1 MSLRHICHPT
11 PPPFMLAVHPHPA
24 DCRMSM
30 FFFRLHNLQRAE
42 ENKRKKRVEQQRQQ
56 QRQRRGAKVFK
67 CVSDSTG
74 HLTLAPSRLF
84 ERTPM
89 SPSDSLDEIALQI
102 PRVRVEYYVNENT
115 FKERLQLYFIKNQ
128 RSSLRIRI
136 ADLFL
141 KLLSCVLYIIRVIL
155 DKNPTFI
162 TCYGCEVA
170 NKTEFIISAKLT
182 EEEFQENP
190 IINWDAILWVNRPT
204 VLWVLQLLLAMV
216 SLTQSLVLTYLGYK
230 GNIWQQ
236 ILSFHFIL
244 ELVTTIPFALT
255 IVHPP
260 LRNLFI
266 PIFLNCWLAKRS
278 LENMFNDLHRAMQKS
293 QSALSQQ
300 LTILSATL
308 LCLVF
313 TSVCGI
319 QHFQR
324 AGHRHLNLFQSTY
337 YVVVTFST
345 VGYGDFVPDIWPS
358 QLYMVIM
365 ICVALIVLPTQFEQ
379 LAFTW
384 MERQKLGGSYSSHRA
399 QSEKHVVVCST
410 TLHADTIMD
419 FLNEFYA
426 HPLLQDFY
434 VVLLSP
440 MELDT
445 TMRMILQVPIWAQ
458 RVIYI
463 QGSCLK
469 DGDLARARM
478 NEAEACFILAARNYA
493 DKTAADEHTILRSW
507 AVKDFA
513 PNVPQYVQIFRPEHK
528 LHVKFAEHV
537 VCEDEFKYALLAN
550 NCTCPG
556 ASTLVTL
563 LLHTSRGQE
572 GQQSPEEWHRLYGKC
587 SGNEIYHIVL
597 GDSRFFGEYE
607 GKSFTYASF
616 HSHRK
621 YGVALVGVR
630 PAELPE
636 FYEDTILLNPGPR
649 HIMKKD
655 DTCYYMSI
663 TKEENSAFV
672 VNQNQTT
679 DTTTAAG
686 GAGSSGASATTHHA
700 HAATANTTTTSTTKQ
715 STTTT
720 TTRTIPT
727 TISTTLTSSTLLS
740 ASASTTT
747 TATATAIALNQST
760 IAAVPSVCV
769 RVPHSPTYDS
779 GAGTPLIERQHLQPL
794 YPYPPPSPSPS
805 PQPYPQ
811 MQQLTCDSDYT
822 TLFVPSDTPTAV
834 IISDSRQNLKDT
846 TVSTTHLPT
855 AAAATTTT
863 TITTTSLVLG
873 GGSGAA
879 GSSGTGGQNQA
890 SSSSSGGGLGVGL
903 NMGTSLSITPAA
915 LTTTG
920 NHLDVPFA
928 NNPNL
933 LSPDV
938 LNQRRGSRR
947 PSILPV
953 PDMFTSSSFSIAGND
968 DGEEG
973 DESDDEIDDE
983 MPWRSPSEK
992 IACLGG
998 HFPQSRTYSLI
1009 MSSSEDSYQ
1018 QRGSALGGAN
1028 CGYCNANAANA
1039 PAAQP
1044 LPASLRRRAMKKSYS
1059 CDSEC
1064 ALPSGQR
1071 LGLDMGLDMSLG
1083 QGLAGGPLALLA
1095 ARRRQLQRCSCC
1107 YSCSRDSCGSSS
1119 TTTATTTTT
1128 TAAAAGQA
1136 HFHSLAQCPF
1146 QAPHPPPPPPPP
1158 PGCGFTSSS
1167 SAETRRLARP
1177 VWAADY
1183 SGIVKGFPPV
1193 SPFIGVSPTLCYLL
1207 KEKKPLC
1214 CLQLAQVCEHCS
1226 YRNAKE
1232 YQWQNKTIILA
1243 ADYASN
1249 GIYNFIIP
1257 LRAHFR
1263 SKTSLNP
1270 IILLLERRPDVA
1282 FLDALSYFP
1291 LVYWM
1296 LGSID
1301 CLDDLLRAGITLAES
1316 VVVVNKELS
1325 NSAEEDSLS
1334 DCNTIVAVQ
1343 NMFKFFPS
1351 IKSITEL
1358 SQSSN
1363 MRFMQFR
1370 AHDKYA
1376 LHLSKMEKREKE
1388 RGSHISYMFRLP
1400 FAAGAVFSASML
1412 DTLLYQAFVKDYV
1425 ITFVR
1430 LLLGIDQAPG
1440 SGFLT
1445 SMRITKD
1452 DMWIR
1457 TYGRLYQKLCSTT
1470 CEIPIGIYRTQDTS
1484 NADTSHVSNSPVERW
1499 GPFSAFSRHCVRLR
1513 PSYDEETGTPDSTK
1527 DSSEMLRGVTYRPP
1541 TAGSGGSGIGGG
1553 AGGGGGG
1560 RPRQKSV
1567 NCLGGCSERKGS
1579 SYSINLA
1586 DEARDN
1592 HAQQIERAEIAN
1604 LVRSRM
1610 ESLNLPTIDYDDVSE
1625 KRNHLS
1631 YVIINPS
1638 CDLKL
1643 EEGDLIYLVRPSP
1656 FSAQKTF
1663 ERHNSRRKSNI
1674 SFCSNINLGA
1684 TCGPQMPN
1692 MSNTAVGAGSRRGS
1706 GIAGLNPMQMQS
1718 VQTLAGPTVV
1728 GSQRGR
1734 SNSLRI
1740 DNDILLRRS
1749 SSLRQG
1755 LPSVG
1760 VSHGRRKS
1768 SLEEIGISHFTTLM
1782 QATNHSNPIKISLN
1796 GSIGMENQISLQ
1808 VTPPEEPTP
1817 MLGVPCVLGGGGVGG
1832 INPSALGGSSGG
1844 GGGGGGG
1851 SGGGGGGGGGGS
1863 SGGMLGAG
1871 SSLAINTADL
1881 GPGPSTS
1888 SGASLQAQ
1896 DSLPQ
1901 SSQAPSPQHL
1911 QGTIV

>member
-1 MSLRHICHPT
+1 MS
-11 PPPFMLAVHPHPA
+11 
-24 DCRMSM
+24 
-30 FFFRLHNLQRAE
+30 HNLQVSYTALGMSDDNQTSSYSMASPGSNHRLQRNVNFHE
-42 ENKRKKRVEQQRQQ
+42 ELNDLAGYPPQQMPPPPTTAVRRFSKSIF
-56 QRQRRGAKVFK
+56 QRPRSMSVW
-67 CVSDSTG
+67 SDI
-74 HLTLAPSRLF
+74 SRSSM
-84 ERTPM
+84 R
-89 SPSDSLDEIALQI
+89 LDE
-102 PRVRVEYYVNENT
+102 RVRVEYYVNENT

-162 TCYGCEVA
+162 TCYGCEVG

-182 EEEFQENP
+182 EEEFQESP

-204 VLWVLQLLLAMV
+204 VLWILQLLLAMV

-463 QGSCLK
+463 QVGFSNHFSHVGVVKSERQPLFFCLKGSCLK

-672 VNQNQTT
+672 VNQNQTS
-679 DTTTAAG
+679 DPAAAAKDGVG
-686 GAGSSGASATTHHA
+686 GGGGGGGGGGPSSSASTHQA
-700 HAATANTTTTSTTKQ
+700 AATAV
-715 STTTT
+715 
-720 TTRTIPT
+720 PT
-727 TISTTLTSSTLLS
+727 TISTTIQPTTTTTTTISTTFTSSTLLS
-740 ASASTTT
+740 ASTT
-747 TATATAIALNQST
+747 TATINATS
-760 IAAVPSVCV
+760 AAAAAPPPPSVPSVCV
-769 RVPHSPTYDS
+769 RVPHSPSYEGGGGS
-779 GAGTPLIERQHLQPL
+779 GHTAHLQP
-794 YPYPPPSPSPS
+794 YPYPQSQSQSHPS
-805 PQPYPQ
+805 
-811 MQQLTCDSDYT
+811 MQTPDSGEFAS
-822 TLFVPSDTPTAV
+822 LFVPSDNPTAV

-846 TVSTTHLPT
+846 TVTQT
-855 AAAATTTT
+855 AATT
-863 TITTTSLVLG
+863 TITTTTLPPPPLQSMG
-873 GGSGAA
+873 GASGSGGMGM
-879 GSSGTGGQNQA
+879 GST
-890 SSSSSGGGLGVGL
+890 L
-903 NMGTSLSITPAA
+903 NLGTSLSITPAT

-938 LNQRRGSRR
+938 LNQRRGNRR

-1018 QRGSALGGAN
+1018 RS
-1028 CGYCNANAANA
+1028 CSFCNATATAATV
-1039 PAAQP
+1039 AAAAGEDDDDP
-1044 LPASLRRRAMKKSYS
+1044 GASTDLPTALPSEEYLPQLRRRVMKKSFS

-1064 ALPSGQR
+1064 RSVPGMGLGMGMGAG
-1071 LGLDMGLDMSLG
+1071 LGLGLG
-1083 QGLAGGPLALLA
+1083 GGALARSA
-1095 ARRRQLQRCSCC
+1095 AAHRRQLERCCSCTC
-1107 YSCSRDSCGSSS
+1107 S
-1119 TTTATTTTT
+1119 TTSATTTT
-1128 TAAAAGQA
+1128 TAAAAAAAAGGA
-1136 HFHSLAQCPF
+1136 EA
-1146 QAPHPPPPPPPP
+1146 A
-1158 PGCGFTSSS
+1158 FTSSS
-1167 SAETRRLARP
+1167 SVQTRRPRHL
-1177 VWAADY
+1177 VWASDIT
-1183 SGIVKGFPPV
+1183 GIVKGFPPV

-1527 DSSEMLRGVTYRPP
+1527 DSTEMLRGVTYRPP
-1541 TAGSGGSGIGGG
+1541 ASATGG
-1553 AGGGGGG
+1553 ASSFRPQTQ
-1560 RPRQKSV
+1560 RPRSV

-1674 SFCSNINLGA
+1674 SFCSNMNLG
-1684 TCGPQMPN
+1684 GQMPQMPQMN
-1692 MSNTAVGAGSRRGS
+1692 MNMANTAVGAGSRRGS

-1718 VQTLAGPTVV
+1718 VQTLAGYGSSSQRCSPPMQQIKSNSLSLPDSPTVV
-1728 GSQRGR
+1728 GNQRGR

-1817 MLGVPCVLGGGGVGG
+1817 MLGVPCVV
-1832 INPSALGGSSGG
+1832 GG
-1844 GGGGGGG
+1844 GGGGGINP
-1851 SGGGGGGGGGGS
+1851 SGAGS
-1863 SGGMLGAG
+1863 STGGLLGAG

-1888 SGASLQAQ
+1888 SGASGSLQAQ
-1896 DSLPQ
+1896 DSLG
-1901 SSQAPSPQHL
+1901 QAPSQVSSPQHL

>member
-1 MSLRHICHPT
+1 MDHLLCNMAGNSRNSSYNCL
-11 PPPFMLAVHPHPA
+11 
-24 DCRMSM
+24 S
-30 FFFRLHNLQRAE
+30 
-42 ENKRKKRVEQQRQQ
+42 
-56 QRQRRGAKVFK
+56 
-67 CVSDSTG
+67 SWDSYD
-74 HLTLAPSRLF
+74 R
-84 ERTPM
+84 
-89 SPSDSLDEIALQI
+89 I

-162 TCYGCEVA
+162 TCYGCEVG

-636 FYEDTILLNPGPR
+636 FYEETILLNPGPR

-672 VNQNQTT
+672 VNQNQTS
-679 DTTTAAG
+679 DPTAAAKEGGGTGGGG
-686 GAGSSGASATTHHA
+686 GASSSASHHPT
-700 HAATANTTTTSTTKQ
+700 AATANPTTTI
-715 STTTT
+715 TTTVQAT
-720 TTRTIPT
+720 TT
-727 TISTTLTSSTLLS
+727 TISTTFTSSTLLS
-740 ASASTTT
+740 ASTT
-747 TATATAIALNQST
+747 TATINATST
-760 IAAVPSVCV
+760 AAAAPPPVPSVCV
-769 RVPHSPTYDS
+769 RVPHSPSYDS
-779 GAGTPLIERQHLQPL
+779 GGGTTGTTHLQP
-794 YPYPPPSPSPS
+794 YPYPQSY
-805 PQPYPQ
+805 PQPHPP
-811 MQQLTCDSDYT
+811 MQTPDSGEFAS
-822 TLFVPSDTPTAV
+822 LFVPSENPTAV

-846 TVSTTHLPT
+846 TVTQT
-855 AAAATTTT
+855 AA
-863 TITTTSLVLG
+863 TITTTTLPPPPQTMGSPSMA
-873 GGSGAA
+873 GGSG
-879 GSSGTGGQNQA
+879 GCG
-890 SSSSSGGGLGVGL
+890 GGGLGLGSAHS
-903 NMGTSLSITPAA
+903 MGTSLSITPAT

-992 IACLGG
+992 IA
-998 HFPQSRTYSLI
+998 
-1009 MSSSEDSYQ
+1009 
-1018 QRGSALGGAN
+1018 
-1028 CGYCNANAANA
+1028 
-1039 PAAQP
+1039 
-1044 LPASLRRRAMKKSYS
+1044 
-1059 CDSEC
+1059 
-1064 ALPSGQR
+1064 
-1071 LGLDMGLDMSLG
+1071 
-1083 QGLAGGPLALLA
+1083 
-1095 ARRRQLQRCSCC
+1095 
-1107 YSCSRDSCGSSS
+1107 
-1119 TTTATTTTT
+1119 
-1128 TAAAAGQA
+1128 
-1136 HFHSLAQCPF
+1136 
-1146 QAPHPPPPPPPP
+1146 
-1158 PGCGFTSSS
+1158 
-1167 SAETRRLARP
+1167 
-1177 VWAADY
+1177 
-1183 SGIVKGFPPV
+1183 IVKGFPPV

-1527 DSSEMLRGVTYRPP
+1527 DSTEMLRGVTYRPP
-1541 TAGSGGSGIGGG
+1541 GSATGG
-1553 AGGGGGG
+1553 ASSF
-1560 RPRQKSV
+1560 RPQPQRQRSV

-1684 TCGPQMPN
+1684 TCGPQMPQMN
-1692 MSNTAVGAGSRRGS
+1692 MNMANTAVGAGSRRGS

-1718 VQTLAGPTVV
+1718 VQTLAGYGSSSQRCSPPMQQIKSNSLSLPDSPTVV
-1728 GSQRGR
+1728 GNQRGR

-1817 MLGVPCVLGGGGVGG
+1817 MLGVPCVLGGGGGGG
-1832 INPSALGGSSGG
+1832 INPSGAGSST
-1844 GGGGGGG
+1844 
-1851 SGGGGGGGGGGS
+1851 
-1863 SGGMLGAG
+1863 GGMLGGG

-1888 SGASLQAQ
+1888 SGASGSLQAQ
-1896 DSLPQ
+1896 DSLGQQ
-1901 SSQAPSPQHL
+1901 SSQVSSPQHL

>member
-1 MSLRHICHPT
+1 MIAPRY
-11 PPPFMLAVHPHPA
+11 
-24 DCRMSM
+24 R
-30 FFFRLHNLQRAE
+30 FRDLLLGDFSFNDDGE
-42 ENKRKKRVEQQRQQ
+42 
-56 QRQRRGAKVFK
+56 
-67 CVSDSTG
+67 
-74 HLTLAPSRLF
+74 
-84 ERTPM
+84 
-89 SPSDSLDEIALQI
+89 
-102 PRVRVEYYVNENT
+102 RVRVEYYVNENT

-136 ADLFL
+136 ADLFF
-141 KLLSCVLYIIRVIL
+141 KLLACVLYILRVIT
-155 DKNPTFI
+155 DTNPTFA
-162 TCYGCEVA
+162 TCYGCSVS
-170 NKTEFIISAKLT
+170 NKTEFLVSAQLT

-190 IINWDAILWVNRPT
+190 IINWEAILWVNRPT
-204 VLWVLQLLLAMV
+204 VLWAAQLILALV
-216 SLTQSLVLTYLGYK
+216 SLTEAVLLTYLGYK

-244 ELVTTIPFALT
+244 ELITTIPFALT
-255 IVHPP
+255 ILWSP

-426 HPLLQDFY
+426 HPLLQDYY

-513 PNVPQYVQIFRPEHK
+513 PSVPQYVQIFRPEHK

-672 VNQNQTT
+672 VNQNQNQNL
-679 DTTTAAG
+679 DTQ
-686 GAGSSGASATTHHA
+686 ATTKDG
-700 HAATANTTTTSTTKQ
+700 ATDN
-715 STTTT
+715 
-720 TTRTIPT
+720 
-727 TISTTLTSSTLLS
+727 LTS
-740 ASASTTT
+740 
-747 TATATAIALNQST
+747 
-760 IAAVPSVCV
+760 
-769 RVPHSPTYDS
+769 
-779 GAGTPLIERQHLQPL
+779 
-794 YPYPPPSPSPS
+794 
-805 PQPYPQ
+805 
-811 MQQLTCDSDYT
+811 
-822 TLFVPSDTPTAV
+822 V
-834 IISDSRQNLKDT
+834 IISDSKQNLKDT
-846 TVSTTHLPT
+846 TVTSMNATQTPS
-855 AAAATTTT
+855 ATTTT
-863 TITTTSLVLG
+863 TVTTTIPPMLG
-873 GGSGAA
+873 GNGLGYSG
-879 GSSGTGGQNQA
+879 G
-890 SSSSSGGGLGVGL
+890 SSSGGGGGGGGVGL
-903 NMGTSLSITPAA
+903 SVATAT
-915 LTTTG
+915 LTTS
-920 NHLDVPFA
+920 NHLDVPQA
-928 NNPNL
+928 GNPNL

-953 PDMFTSSSFSIAGND
+953 PDMFTSSSFSISGND

-973 DESDDEIDDE
+973 DESEDEIDDDV
-983 MPWRSPSEK
+983 PWRSPSEK
-992 IACLGG
+992 IA
-998 HFPQSRTYSLI
+998 
-1009 MSSSEDSYQ
+1009 
-1018 QRGSALGGAN
+1018 
-1028 CGYCNANAANA
+1028 
-1039 PAAQP
+1039 
-1044 LPASLRRRAMKKSYS
+1044 
-1059 CDSEC
+1059 
-1064 ALPSGQR
+1064 
-1071 LGLDMGLDMSLG
+1071 
-1083 QGLAGGPLALLA
+1083 
-1095 ARRRQLQRCSCC
+1095 
-1107 YSCSRDSCGSSS
+1107 
-1119 TTTATTTTT
+1119 
-1128 TAAAAGQA
+1128 
-1136 HFHSLAQCPF
+1136 
-1146 QAPHPPPPPPPP
+1146 
-1158 PGCGFTSSS
+1158 
-1167 SAETRRLARP
+1167 
-1177 VWAADY
+1177 
-1183 SGIVKGFPPV
+1183 IVKGFPPV

-1325 NSAEEDSLS
+1325 NSAEEDSLA

-1343 NMFKFFPS
+1343 TMFKFFPS

-1484 NADTSHVSNSPVERW
+1484 NTEASHVSNSPVEKW
-1499 GPFSAFSRHCVRLR
+1499 GPFSAFGKHCVRLR
-1513 PSYDEETGTPDSTK
+1513 P
-1527 DSSEMLRGVTYRPP
+1527 
-1541 TAGSGGSGIGGG
+1541 
-1553 AGGGGGG
+1553 
-1560 RPRQKSV
+1560 
-1567 NCLGGCSERKGS
+1567 

-1586 DEARDN
+1586 DEARNN

-1643 EEGDLIYLVRPSP
+1643 EEGDVIYLVRPSP

-1684 TCGPQMPN
+1684 ACGPTV
-1692 MSNTAVGAGSRRGS
+1692 SAAAGAGSRRGS

-1728 GSQRGR
+1728 GTQRGR

-1782 QATNHSNPIKISLN
+1782 QATNHTNPIKIALN
-1796 GSIGMENQISLQ
+1796 GSIGLESTPNSLYFQYQ

-1817 MLGVPCVLGGGGVGG
+1817 ILGVPCIVAGGPGGG
-1832 INPSALGGSSGG
+1832 INPSALGGATLCG
-1844 GGGGGGG
+1844 
-1851 SGGGGGGGGGGS
+1851 
-1863 SGGMLGAG
+1863 G

-1881 GPGPSTS
+1881 GASPTS
-1888 SGASLQAQ
+1888 SNNNSPLQVPQQ
-1896 DSLPQ
+1896 DSQQ
-1901 SSQAPSPQHL
+1901 SGPMQSPQHL

>member
-1 MSLRHICHPT
+1 MYIIAVCVCICVSTFSCAMPISI
-11 PPPFMLAVHPHPA
+11 FGK
-24 DCRMSM
+24 
-30 FFFRLHNLQRAE
+30 RLTAAHQRVNATKKTTTKVAEWFVVRAE
-42 ENKRKKRVEQQRQQ
+42 ESKRKKRVERQRQQ
-56 QRQRRGAKVFK
+56 QRQRRGAKVFR

-84 ERTPM
+84 EKTPM

-136 ADLFL
+136 ADLFF
-141 KLLSCVLYIIRVIL
+141 KLLACVLYILRVIT
-155 DKNPTFI
+155 DTNPTFA
-162 TCYGCEVA
+162 TCYGCSVS
-170 NKTEFIISAKLT
+170 NKTEFLVSAQLT

-190 IINWDAILWVNRPT
+190 IINWEAILWVNRPT
-204 VLWVLQLLLAMV
+204 ILWAAQLILALV
-216 SLTQSLVLTYLGYK
+216 SLTEAVLLTYLGYK

-244 ELVTTIPFALT
+244 ELITTIPFALT
-255 IVHPP
+255 ILWSP

-426 HPLLQDFY
+426 HPLLQDYY

-513 PNVPQYVQIFRPEHK
+513 PSVPQYVQIFRPEHK

-672 VNQNQTT
+672 VNQNQNQNLDTQATT
-679 DTTTAAG
+679 KDGVSTTTINNNN
-686 GAGSSGASATTHHA
+686 TTITTNSINVHMNV
-700 HAATANTTTTSTTKQ
+700 TTTTTST
-715 STTTT
+715 
-720 TTRTIPT
+720 PAT
-727 TISTTLTSSTLLS
+727 TISTTTTSTSLNR
-740 ASASTTT
+740 
-747 TATATAIALNQST
+747 TAP
-760 IAAVPSVCV
+760 VPSVCV
-769 RVPHSPTYDS
+769 RVPHSPSLDS
-779 GAGTPLIERQHLQPL
+779 GRGGVFGGGTPTMTER
-794 YPYPPPSPSPS
+794 YPPTYS
-805 PQPYPQ
+805 
-811 MQQLTCDSDYT
+811 DSDLT
-822 TLFVPSDTPTAV
+822 TLFVPTDNLTSV
-834 IISDSRQNLKDT
+834 IISDSKQNLKDT
-846 TVSTTHLPT
+846 TVTSMNATQTPS
-855 AAAATTTT
+855 ATTTT
-863 TITTTSLVLG
+863 TVTTTIPPMLGG
-873 GGSGAA
+873 GGSG
-879 GSSGTGGQNQA
+879 GNGLGYSGG
-890 SSSSSGGGLGVGL
+890 SSSGGGGGGL
-903 NMGTSLSITPAA
+903 SVATAT
-915 LTTTG
+915 LTTS
-920 NHLDVPFA
+920 NHLDVPQA
-928 NNPNL
+928 GNPNL

-953 PDMFTSSSFSIAGND
+953 PDMFTSSSFSISGND

-973 DESDDEIDDE
+973 DESEDEIDDDV
-983 MPWRSPSEK
+983 PWRSPSEK
-992 IACLGG
+992 IAALSG

-1009 MSSSEDSYQ
+1009 MSSSEDSNNQ
-1018 QRGSALGGAN
+1018 CCCTS
-1028 CGYCNANAANA
+1028 
-1039 PAAQP
+1039 QP
-1044 LPASLRRRAMKKSYS
+1044 HLQSESRYRMLAKSFS
-1059 CDSEC
+1059 CDSDC
-1064 ALPSGQR
+1064 RRVLPCNFVRRNRALAQVVDAAADAG
-1071 LGLDMGLDMSLG
+1071 DTYCSL
-1083 QGLAGGPLALLA
+1083 
-1095 ARRRQLQRCSCC
+1095 CS
-1107 YSCSRDSCGSSS
+1107 
-1119 TTTATTTTT
+1119 TNTWIPATTATTTTFST
-1128 TAAAAGQA
+1128 TGTQRTAA
-1136 HFHSLAQCPF
+1136 
-1146 QAPHPPPPPPPP
+1146 
-1158 PGCGFTSSS
+1158 TSSS
-1167 SAETRRLARP
+1167 STSGCCGGGSGGKAARP
-1177 VWAADY
+1177 IWAMDY
-1183 SGIVKGFPPV
+1183 LRIVKGFPPV

-1325 NSAEEDSLS
+1325 NSAEEDSLA

-1343 NMFKFFPS
+1343 TMFKFFPS

-1484 NADTSHVSNSPVERW
+1484 NTEASH
-1499 GPFSAFSRHCVRLR
+1499 
-1513 PSYDEETGTPDSTK
+1513 
-1527 DSSEMLRGVTYRPP
+1527 
-1541 TAGSGGSGIGGG
+1541 
-1553 AGGGGGG
+1553 
-1560 RPRQKSV
+1560 
-1567 NCLGGCSERKGS
+1567 
-1579 SYSINLA
+1579 YSINLA
-1586 DEARDN
+1586 DEARNN

-1643 EEGDLIYLVRPSP
+1643 EEGDVIYLVRPSP

-1684 TCGPQMPN
+1684 ACGPTV
-1692 MSNTAVGAGSRRGS
+1692 SAAAGAGSRRGS

-1718 VQTLAGPTVV
+1718 VQTLAGYGSPRCSPPIQQIKSNSLSLPDSPTVV
-1728 GSQRGR
+1728 GTQRGR

-1782 QATNHSNPIKISLN
+1782 QATNHTNPIKIALN
-1796 GSIGMENQISLQ
+1796 GSIGLESTPNSLYFQYQ

-1817 MLGVPCVLGGGGVGG
+1817 ILGVPCIVAGGPGGG
-1832 INPSALGGSSGG
+1832 INPSALGGATLCG
-1844 GGGGGGG
+1844 
-1851 SGGGGGGGGGGS
+1851 
-1863 SGGMLGAG
+1863 G

-1881 GPGPSTS
+1881 GASPTS
-1888 SGASLQAQ
+1888 SNNNSPLQVPQQ
-1896 DSLPQ
+1896 DSQQ
-1901 SSQAPSPQHL
+1901 SGPMQSPQHL

>member
-1 MSLRHICHPT
+1 MEDTIIEVVDRDSFQQARMTL
-11 PPPFMLAVHPHPA
+11 PP
-24 DCRMSM
+24 RYR
-30 FFFRLHNLQRAE
+30 FRDLLLGDFAFNDDGE
-42 ENKRKKRVEQQRQQ
+42 
-56 QRQRRGAKVFK
+56 
-67 CVSDSTG
+67 
-74 HLTLAPSRLF
+74 
-84 ERTPM
+84 
-89 SPSDSLDEIALQI
+89 
-102 PRVRVEYYVNENT
+102 RVRVEYYVNENT

-136 ADLFL
+136 ANLFF
-141 KLLSCVLYIIRVIL
+141 KLLTCVLYIFRVVTDL
-155 DKNPTFI
+155 NPTYA
-162 TCYGCEVA
+162 TCYGCKVG
-170 NKTEFIISAKLT
+170 NKSEFILSAGRT
-182 EEEFQENP
+182 EEAFQENP
-190 IINWDAILWVNRPT
+190 IINWDAILWVNRPNELWAVQL
-204 VLWVLQLLLAMV
+204 VLALI
-216 SLTQSLVLTYLGYK
+216 SLTEALLMAYLGYK

-244 ELVTTIPFALT
+244 ELVTTIPFAVT
-255 IVHPP
+255 IVWPP
-260 LRNLFI
+260 FRNLFI
-266 PIFLNCWLAKRS
+266 PVFLNCWLAKRS

-358 QLYMVIM
+358 QLFMVIM

-426 HPLLQDFY
+426 HPLLQDYY

-478 NEAEACFILAARNYA
+478 AEAEACFILAARSYA
-493 DKTAADEHTILRSW
+493 DKTAADEHAILRSW

-513 PNVPQYVQIFRPEHK
+513 PNIPQYVQIFRPENK

-572 GQQSPEEWHRLYGKC
+572 GQQSAEEWHRLYGKC

-672 VNQNQTT
+672 VNQNQ
-679 DTTTAAG
+679 
-686 GAGSSGASATTHHA
+686 
-700 HAATANTTTTSTTKQ
+700 
-715 STTTT
+715 
-720 TTRTIPT
+720 
-727 TISTTLTSSTLLS
+727 
-740 ASASTTT
+740 
-747 TATATAIALNQST
+747 NQSPDQPPKEVTSNNNNNISNNNNHNINNNT
-760 IAAVPSVCV
+760 IGGGPTVPPMAPVPSVCV
-769 RVPHSPTYDS
+769 RVPHSPSLNSANSDS
-779 GAGTPLIERQHLQPL
+779 PG
-794 YPYPPPSPSPS
+794 SPRSYCKPTT
-805 PQPYPQ
+805 
-811 MQQLTCDSDYT
+811 LVIDSDIT
-822 TLFVPSDTPTAV
+822 TLAVPATYTESLATSGGTNPAATALTSA
-834 IISDSRQNLKDT
+834 ITISDSKPNLKE
-846 TVSTTHLPT
+846 T
-855 AAAATTTT
+855 AASVTLAAHTTTATATTTT
-863 TITTTSLVLG
+863 TTTQSSLG
-873 GGSGAA
+873 PPAI
-879 GSSGTGGQNQA
+879 SSA
-890 SSSSSGGGLGVGL
+890 
-903 NMGTSLSITPAA
+903 
-915 LTTTG
+915 
-920 NHLDVPFA
+920 NHLEIPSG

-933 LSPDV
+933 LSPDI

-953 PDMFTSSSFSIAGND
+953 PDMFTSSSFSISGED
-968 DGEEG
+968 GIDGE
-973 DESDDEIDDE
+973 DNESDDEIDDDV
-983 MPWRSPSEK
+983 PWRSPSEK
-992 IACLGG
+992 IA
-998 HFPQSRTYSLI
+998 
-1009 MSSSEDSYQ
+1009 
-1018 QRGSALGGAN
+1018 
-1028 CGYCNANAANA
+1028 
-1039 PAAQP
+1039 
-1044 LPASLRRRAMKKSYS
+1044 
-1059 CDSEC
+1059 
-1064 ALPSGQR
+1064 
-1071 LGLDMGLDMSLG
+1071 
-1083 QGLAGGPLALLA
+1083 
-1095 ARRRQLQRCSCC
+1095 
-1107 YSCSRDSCGSSS
+1107 
-1119 TTTATTTTT
+1119 
-1128 TAAAAGQA
+1128 
-1136 HFHSLAQCPF
+1136 
-1146 QAPHPPPPPPPP
+1146 
-1158 PGCGFTSSS
+1158 
-1167 SAETRRLARP
+1167 
-1177 VWAADY
+1177 
-1183 SGIVKGFPPV
+1183 IVKGFPPV
-1193 SPFIGVSPTLCYLL
+1193 SPFIGVSPTLCFLL

-1270 IILLLERRPDVA
+1270 IILLLERRPDIA
-1282 FLDALSYFP
+1282 FLDAISYFP

-1301 CLDDLLRAGITLAES
+1301 CLDDLLRAGITLAEN

-1325 NSAEEDSLS
+1325 NSAEEDTLA

-1343 NMFKFFPS
+1343 TMFKFFPS
-1351 IKSITEL
+1351 IRSITEL

-1400 FAAGAVFSASML
+1400 FAAGNVFSASML

-1445 SMRITKD
+1445 SMKITKD

-1484 NADTSHVSNSPVERW
+1484 SADASHVSNSPVAEKWR
-1499 GPFSAFSRHCVRLR
+1499 PFGSFGIKHCVRLR
-1513 PSYDEETGTPDSTK
+1513 PSY
-1527 DSSEMLRGVTYRPP
+1527 
-1541 TAGSGGSGIGGG
+1541 
-1553 AGGGGGG
+1553 
-1560 RPRQKSV
+1560 
-1567 NCLGGCSERKGS
+1567 
-1579 SYSINLA
+1579 SINMA

-1592 HAQQIERAEIAN
+1592 HVQQIERAEIAN

-1610 ESLNLPTIDYDDVSE
+1610 ESLNLPSIDYDDVSE

-1643 EEGDLIYLVRPSP
+1643 EEGDIIYLVRPSP

-1674 SFCSNINLGA
+1674 SFCSNINLA
-1684 TCGPQMPN
+1684 
-1692 MSNTAVGAGSRRGS
+1692 AAAAGSRRGS
-1706 GIAGLNPMQMQS
+1706 GIGLNTIGGPQPMSGYVTPRPPPLVTTKSNSLSLPDSPNAMGQM
-1718 VQTLAGPTVV
+1718 
-1728 GSQRGR
+1728 RGR

-1740 DNDILLRRS
+1740 DSDILLRRS
-1749 SSLRQG
+1749 NSLRQG
-1755 LPSVG
+1755 LPNIG
-1760 VSHGRRKS
+1760 AAGRRKS
-1768 SLEEIGISHFTTLM
+1768 SLEEIGISHFATLM
-1782 QATNHSNPIKISLN
+1782 QATNHTNPIKIALN
-1796 GSIGMENQISLQ
+1796 GSIGLE
-1808 VTPPEEPTP
+1808 VTPPEEPLP
-1817 MLGVPCVLGGGGVGG
+1817 IIGVPCMSGG
-1832 INPSALGGSSGG
+1832 INPSTLGGPGSVLGGSTL
-1844 GGGGGGG
+1844 GG
-1851 SGGGGGGGGGGS
+1851 STLGGS
-1863 SGGMLGAG
+1863 TLGLSNTMDSNNSASTPNIQMQNE
-1871 SSLAINTADL
+1871 SS
-1881 GPGPSTS
+1881 S
-1888 SGASLQAQ
+1888 SA
-1896 DSLPQ
+1896 
-1901 SSQAPSPQHL
+1901 SSQQQQQQQQPQHL
-1911 QGTIV
+1911 HGTIV

>member
-1 MSLRHICHPT
+1 MELSGGGESVEGPSSRGSTKVNFPPEVELERRPTVSAVATAAYHRSRGRSMSAWSDISRSSIR
-11 PPPFMLAVHPHPA
+11 F
-24 DCRMSM
+24 
-30 FFFRLHNLQRAE
+30 E
-42 ENKRKKRVEQQRQQ
+42 E
-56 QRQRRGAKVFK
+56 
-67 CVSDSTG
+67 
-74 HLTLAPSRLF
+74 
-84 ERTPM
+84 
-89 SPSDSLDEIALQI
+89 
-102 PRVRVEYYVNENT
+102 RVRVEYYVNENT

-136 ADLFL
+136 ANLFF
-141 KLLSCVLYIIRVIL
+141 KLLTCVLYICRVCA
-155 DKNPTFI
+155 DGDPI
-162 TCYGCEVA
+162 TASCYGCRPG
-170 NKTEFIISAKLT
+170 NKTEFEYSANLT
-182 EEEFQENP
+182 EEEFQEHP
-190 IINWDAILWVNRPT
+190 IINWDGIIWVNRPLY
-204 VLWVLQLLLAMV
+204 LWVVQVILAMISFTEAILLA
-216 SLTQSLVLTYLGYK
+216 YLGYK

-236 ILSFHFIL
+236 VLSFHFIL
-244 ELVTTIPFALT
+244 EMVNTIPFALT
-255 IVHPP
+255 LPFPP

-266 PIFLNCWLAKRS
+266 PVFLNCWLAKRS

-300 LTILSATL
+300 LMILCVTL

-324 AGHRHLNLFQSTY
+324 AGHRHLNLFQATY
-337 YVVVTFST
+337 FVVVTFST

-358 QLYMVIM
+358 QLFMVIM
-365 ICVALIVLPTQFEQ
+365 IGVALVVLPTQFEQ

-426 HPLLQDFY
+426 HPLLQDYY

-469 DGDLARARM
+469 DTDLIRARM

-513 PNVPQYVQIFRPEHK
+513 PAVPQYVQIFRPENK
-528 LHVKFAEHV
+528 LHVKFAEFV

-636 FYEDTILLNPGPR
+636 FYEETILLNPGPR
-649 HIMKKD
+649 HIMKNS

-672 VNQNQTT
+672 VADKQSEQKPTIPKDQTACSLLSNEKKPG
-679 DTTTAAG
+679 DAEEVSDQQKKPD
-686 GAGSSGASATTHHA
+686 GSSVAQYDLPQVILQAPASSTPKASPSRINQANTVSSANFTVTGSKYGEGTSAGDSRTCSKDSPGTDSATDSH
-700 HAATANTTTTSTTKQ
+700 
-715 STTTT
+715 
-720 TTRTIPT
+720 
-727 TISTTLTSSTLLS
+727 LL
-740 ASASTTT
+740 
-747 TATATAIALNQST
+747 
-760 IAAVPSVCV
+760 
-769 RVPHSPTYDS
+769 
-779 GAGTPLIERQHLQPL
+779 
-794 YPYPPPSPSPS
+794 
-805 PQPYPQ
+805 
-811 MQQLTCDSDYT
+811 
-822 TLFVPSDTPTAV
+822 
-834 IISDSRQNLKDT
+834 
-846 TVSTTHLPT
+846 LPK
-855 AAAATTTT
+855 
-863 TITTTSLVLG
+863 
-873 GGSGAA
+873 
-879 GSSGTGGQNQA
+879 
-890 SSSSSGGGLGVGL
+890 
-903 NMGTSLSITPAA
+903 P
-915 LTTTG
+915 
-920 NHLDVPFA
+920 D
-928 NNPNL
+928 NNF
-933 LSPDV
+933 LSPDA
-938 LNQRRGSRR
+938 LNYRRGSRR

-953 PDMFTSSSFSIAGND
+953 PDMVTSNLNIASDNQD
-968 DGEEG
+968 EEVEA
-973 DESDDEIDDE
+973 DESEDELEDDV
-983 MPWRSPSEK
+983 PWRSPSEK
-992 IACLGG
+992 IA
-998 HFPQSRTYSLI
+998 
-1009 MSSSEDSYQ
+1009 
-1018 QRGSALGGAN
+1018 
-1028 CGYCNANAANA
+1028 
-1039 PAAQP
+1039 
-1044 LPASLRRRAMKKSYS
+1044 
-1059 CDSEC
+1059 
-1064 ALPSGQR
+1064 
-1071 LGLDMGLDMSLG
+1071 
-1083 QGLAGGPLALLA
+1083 
-1095 ARRRQLQRCSCC
+1095 
-1107 YSCSRDSCGSSS
+1107 
-1119 TTTATTTTT
+1119 
-1128 TAAAAGQA
+1128 
-1136 HFHSLAQCPF
+1136 
-1146 QAPHPPPPPPPP
+1146 
-1158 PGCGFTSSS
+1158 
-1167 SAETRRLARP
+1167 
-1177 VWAADY
+1177 
-1183 SGIVKGFPPV
+1183 IVKGFPPV

-1207 KEKKPLC
+1207 KEKKSLC
-1214 CLQLAQVCEHCS
+1214 CLQLAQVCEHCA

-1270 IILLLERRPDVA
+1270 IILLLERRPDIA
-1282 FLDALSYFP
+1282 FLDAISYFP

-1301 CLDDLLRAGITLAES
+1301 CLDDLLRAGITLAEN

-1325 NSAEEDSLS
+1325 NSAEEDSLA

-1343 NMFKFFPS
+1343 TMFKFFPS

-1400 FAAGAVFSASML
+1400 FAAGSVFSASML

-1430 LLLGIDQAPG
+1430 LLLGVDQAPG

-1445 SMRITKD
+1445 SMKISKE

-1470 CEIPIGIYRTQDTS
+1470 CEIPIGIYRTQDTTL
-1484 NADTSHVSNSPVERW
+1484 ADASHHVSMSPRTPSKW
-1499 GPFSAFSRHCVRLR
+1499 FWSRLARMR
-1513 PSYDEETGTPDSTK
+1513 PSRASQEEG
-1527 DSSEMLRGVTYRPP
+1527 E
-1541 TAGSGGSGIGGG
+1541 GGG
-1553 AGGGGGG
+1553 FSTCG
-1560 RPRQKSV
+1560 RREAAS
-1567 NCLGGCSERKGS
+1567 CLSGCYGERTPA
-1579 SYSINLA
+1579 YSTSLA

-1610 ESLNLPTIDYDDVSE
+1610 ESLNLTGIDYDDVSE
-1625 KRNHLS
+1625 KRNSLS

-1638 CDLKL
+1638 CDLNL
-1643 EEGDLIYLVRPSP
+1643 QEGDIIYLVRPSP

-1674 SFCSNINLGA
+1674 SFCSQALIQAQGV
-1684 TCGPQMPN
+1684 
-1692 MSNTAVGAGSRRGS
+1692 SSRRGS
-1706 GIAGLNPMQMQS
+1706 TIGASFVPPRAPPLSTTKANSLSLPDS
-1718 VQTLAGPTVV
+1718 PTIITDF
-1728 GSQRGR
+1728 RGR
-1734 SNSLRI
+1734 SNSLRVV
-1740 DNDILLRRS
+1740 DDILLRRS
-1749 SSLRQG
+1749 NSLRQG
-1755 LPSVG
+1755 LSGVG
-1760 VSHGRRKS
+1760 SRRRKS
-1768 SLEEIGISHFTTLM
+1768 SLEEIGISHFNSLL
-1782 QATNHSNPIKISLN
+1782 QHQQQQQQQNAFKIALN
-1796 GSIGMENQISLQ
+1796 GSIGLE
-1808 VTPPEEPTP
+1808 VTPPEEHP
-1817 MLGVPCVLGGGGVGG
+1817 LERL
-1832 INPSALGGSSGG
+1832 
-1844 GGGGGGG
+1844 
-1851 SGGGGGGGGGGS
+1851 
-1863 SGGMLGAG
+1863 
-1871 SSLAINTADL
+1871 
-1881 GPGPSTS
+1881 PGPSIPLGGYQEVAAALPS
-1888 SGASLQAQ
+1888 SSLGP
-1896 DSLPQ
+1896 SLP
-1901 SSQAPSPQHL
+1901 SVTPTPDPQHL

>member
-1 MSLRHICHPT
+1 MA
-11 PPPFMLAVHPHPA
+11 AVSRYSSYN
-24 DCRMSM
+24 C
-30 FFFRLHNLQRAE
+30 LT
-42 ENKRKKRVEQQRQQ
+42 
-56 QRQRRGAKVFK
+56 GW
-67 CVSDSTG
+67 DSY
-74 HLTLAPSRLF
+74 
-84 ERTPM
+84 
-89 SPSDSLDEIALQI
+89 DKI

-136 ADLFL
+136 VNLFFKIL
-141 KLLSCVLYIIRVIL
+141 ACLLYIFRVCADGDPISAS
-155 DKNPTFI
+155 
-162 TCYGCEVA
+162 CYGCKPG
-170 NKTEFIISAKLT
+170 NKTEFEYSANLT
-182 EEEFQENP
+182 EEEFQEHP
-190 IINWDAILWVNRPT
+190 IINWDGIVWVNRPLY
-204 VLWVLQLLLAMV
+204 LWGVQVVLAMI
-216 SLTQSLVLTYLGYK
+216 SLAEAILLVYLGYK

-236 ILSFHFIL
+236 VLSFHFIL
-244 ELVTTIPFALT
+244 EMVNTVPFALT
-255 IVHPP
+255 VPFPP

-266 PIFLNCWLAKRS
+266 PVFLNCWLAKRS

-300 LTILSATL
+300 LMILCVTL

-324 AGHRHLNLFQSTY
+324 AGHRHLNLFQATY
-337 YVVVTFST
+337 FVVVTFST

-365 ICVALIVLPTQFEQ
+365 IGVALVVLPTQFEQ

-426 HPLLQDFY
+426 HPLLQDYY

-469 DGDLARARM
+469 DTDLIRARM

-513 PNVPQYVQIFRPEHK
+513 PIVPQYVQIFRPENK
-528 LHVKFAEHV
+528 LHVKFAEFV

-636 FYEDTILLNPGPR
+636 FYEETILLNPGPR
-649 HIMKKD
+649 HIMKST

-672 VNQNQTT
+672 VSEKQTESKSNAIPKDQTT
-679 DTTTAAG
+679 CSLLSNEKKTGDAEG
-686 GAGSSGASATTHHA
+686 GTGQQKRPDGTNVAQYDLPQVILQAPASSTPNTSPSRIYPANTVSSANLTVAGSKFGE
-700 HAATANTTTTSTTKQ
+700 
-715 STTTT
+715 
-720 TTRTIPT
+720 
-727 TISTTLTSSTLLS
+727 
-740 ASASTTT
+740 ASTS
-747 TATATAIALNQST
+747 A
-760 IAAVPSVCV
+760 
-769 RVPHSPTYDS
+769 
-779 GAGTPLIERQHLQPL
+779 
-794 YPYPPPSPSPS
+794 
-805 PQPYPQ
+805 
-811 MQQLTCDSDYT
+811 
-822 TLFVPSDTPTAV
+822 
-834 IISDSRQNLKDT
+834 SDSRTCLKESPATDSAT
-846 TVSTTHLPT
+846 DSHLLLPRPDNT
-855 AAAATTTT
+855 
-863 TITTTSLVLG
+863 
-873 GGSGAA
+873 
-879 GSSGTGGQNQA
+879 N
-890 SSSSSGGGLGVGL
+890 
-903 NMGTSLSITPAA
+903 
-915 LTTTG
+915 
-920 NHLDVPFA
+920 F
-928 NNPNL
+928 
-933 LSPDV
+933 LSPDS
-938 LNQRRGSRR
+938 LHCRRGSRR

-953 PDMFTSSSFSIAGND
+953 PDMVTSSLNIASDNQ
-968 DGEEG
+968 EEG
-973 DESDDEIDDE
+973 VGVDESEDELEDDV
-983 MPWRSPSEK
+983 PWRSPSEK
-992 IACLGG
+992 IADDATTSSMSSLGG
-998 HFPQSRTYSLI
+998 S
-1009 MSSSEDSYQ
+1009 
-1018 QRGSALGGAN
+1018 
-1028 CGYCNANAANA
+1028 
-1039 PAAQP
+1039 
-1044 LPASLRRRAMKKSYS
+1044 
-1059 CDSEC
+1059 
-1064 ALPSGQR
+1064 
-1071 LGLDMGLDMSLG
+1071 
-1083 QGLAGGPLALLA
+1083 
-1095 ARRRQLQRCSCC
+1095 
-1107 YSCSRDSCGSSS
+1107 
-1119 TTTATTTTT
+1119 
-1128 TAAAAGQA
+1128 
-1136 HFHSLAQCPF
+1136 
-1146 QAPHPPPPPPPP
+1146 
-1158 PGCGFTSSS
+1158 
-1167 SAETRRLARP
+1167 ETRTAWRNDFTR
-1177 VWAADY
+1177 
-1183 SGIVKGFPPV
+1183 IVKGFPPV

-1214 CLQLAQVCEHCS
+1214 CLQLAQVCEHCA

-1282 FLDALSYFP
+1282 FLDSISYFP

-1296 LGSID
+1296 LGTID
-1301 CLDDLLRAGITLAES
+1301 CLDDLLRAGITLAEN

-1343 NMFKFFPS
+1343 TMFKFFPS

-1400 FAAGAVFSASML
+1400 FAAGSVFSASML

-1430 LLLGIDQAPG
+1430 LLLGVDQAPG

-1445 SMRITKD
+1445 SMKITKE

-1484 NADTSHVSNSPVERW
+1484 LADQAHHYSTS
-1499 GPFSAFSRHCVRLR
+1499 
-1513 PSYDEETGTPDSTK
+1513 
-1527 DSSEMLRGVTYRPP
+1527 
-1541 TAGSGGSGIGGG
+1541 
-1553 AGGGGGG
+1553 
-1560 RPRQKSV
+1560 
-1567 NCLGGCSERKGS
+1567 
-1579 SYSINLA
+1579 LA

-1604 LVRSRM
+1604 LVRSRI
-1610 ESLNLPTIDYDDVSE
+1610 ESLNLTGVDYDDVSE
-1625 KRNHLS
+1625 KRNSLS

-1638 CDLKL
+1638 CDLNL
-1643 EEGDLIYLVRPSP
+1643 QEGDIIYLVRPSP

-1674 SFCSNINLGA
+1674 SFCSGA
-1684 TCGPQMPN
+1684 LIQ
-1692 MSNTAVGAGSRRGS
+1692 AAAAGSRRGS
-1706 GIAGLNPMQMQS
+1706 ALGGLSSLSPRAPPLTNAKANSLSLPDS
-1718 VQTLAGPTVV
+1718 PTIITDF
-1728 GSQRGR
+1728 RGR
-1734 SNSLRI
+1734 SNSLRVV
-1740 DNDILLRRS
+1740 DDILLRRS
-1749 SSLRQG
+1749 NSLRQG
-1755 LPSVG
+1755 LGTPAS
-1760 VSHGRRKS
+1760 SRRRKS
-1768 SLEEIGISHFTTLM
+1768 SLEEIGISHFNSLL
-1782 QATNHSNPIKISLN
+1782 QHQQQQQNANAIKIALN
-1796 GSIGMENQISLQ
+1796 GSIGLE
-1808 VTPPEEPTP
+1808 VTPPDEGP
-1817 MLGVPCVLGGGGVGG
+1817 MDRFGYQDMAA
-1832 INPSALGGSSGG
+1832 AL
-1844 GGGGGGG
+1844 
-1851 SGGGGGGGGGGS
+1851 
-1863 SGGMLGAG
+1863 
-1871 SSLAINTADL
+1871 
-1881 GPGPSTS
+1881 PSTS
-1888 SGASLQAQ
+1888 AGSG
-1896 DSLPQ
+1896 LP
-1901 SSQAPSPQHL
+1901 PTPDPQHL

>member
-1 MSLRHICHPT
+1 MASSSRYSSYNCLT
-11 PPPFMLAVHPHPA
+11 
-24 DCRMSM
+24 SW
-30 FFFRLHNLQRAE
+30 
-42 ENKRKKRVEQQRQQ
+42 
-56 QRQRRGAKVFK
+56 
-67 CVSDSTG
+67 DSYD
-74 HLTLAPSRLF
+74 R
-84 ERTPM
+84 
-89 SPSDSLDEIALQI
+89 I

-128 RSSLRIRI
+128 RSSLRIRL
-136 ADLFL
+136 ANLFF
-141 KLLSCVLYIIRVIL
+141 KLLTCFLYIFRVVT
-155 DKNPTFI
+155 DSDPTFAA
-162 TCYGCEVA
+162 CYGCTPG
-170 NKTEFIISAKLT
+170 NKTEFLISQNLT
-182 EEEFQENP
+182 EEEFQEHP
-190 IINWDAILWVNRPT
+190 TINWDAILWVRRPLE
-204 VLWVLQLLLAMV
+204 LWIIQVILAMV
-216 SLTQSLVLTYLGYK
+216 SLTEALLLAYLGYK

-236 ILSFHFIL
+236 LLSFHFIL
-244 ELVTTIPFALT
+244 ELVNTIPFT
-255 IVHPP
+255 ITLLYPP
-260 LRNLFI
+260 MRNLFI
-266 PIFLNCWLAKRS
+266 PVFLNCWLAKHS

-300 LTILSATL
+300 LMILSATL

-410 TLHADTIMD
+410 TLQADTIMD

-426 HPLLQDFY
+426 HPLLQDYY

-478 NEAEACFILAARNYA
+478 NEAEACFVLAARNYA

-513 PNVPQYVQIFRPEHK
+513 PNVPQYVQIFRPENK

-572 GQQSPEEWHRLYGKC
+572 GQQSQEEWHRLYGKC
-587 SGNEIYHIVL
+587 SGNEIYHIIL

-621 YGVALVGVR
+621 YGVALVAVR

-649 HIMKKD
+649 HIMKKT

-672 VNQNQTT
+672 VANHQTT
-679 DTTTAAG
+679 GIVADSTQVVIETKPDRNQGIGVSGSCTTPG
-686 GAGSSGASATTHHA
+686 
-700 HAATANTTTTSTTKQ
+700 TTTT
-715 STTTT
+715 
-720 TTRTIPT
+720 
-727 TISTTLTSSTLLS
+727 LTA
-740 ASASTTT
+740 ASL
-747 TATATAIALNQST
+747 ATATTTCSNPAGNA
-760 IAAVPSVCV
+760 
-769 RVPHSPTYDS
+769 TYLDP
-779 GAGTPLIERQHLQPL
+779 GGLG
-794 YPYPPPSPSPS
+794 
-805 PQPYPQ
+805 
-811 MQQLTCDSDYT
+811 
-822 TLFVPSDTPTAV
+822 
-834 IISDSRQNLKDT
+834 DSRQCLKD
-846 TVSTTHLPT
+846 
-855 AAAATTTT
+855 
-863 TITTTSLVLG
+863 
-873 GGSGAA
+873 
-879 GSSGTGGQNQA
+879 GSSSPQ
-890 SSSSSGGGLGVGL
+890 
-903 NMGTSLSITPAA
+903 TSM
-915 LTTTG
+915 TG
-920 NHLDVPFA
+920 NHLDVPRSLEP
-928 NNPNL
+928 NPNL
-933 LSPDV
+933 LSPEI
-938 LNQRRGSRR
+938 LTQRRGSRR

-953 PDMFTSSSFSIAGND
+953 PDTLTSSTLHLPGQESLD
-968 DGEEG
+968 HEG
-973 DESDDEIDDE
+973 DESEDE
-983 MPWRSPSEK
+983 MDDDVPWRSPSEK
-992 IACLGG
+992 IA
-998 HFPQSRTYSLI
+998 
-1009 MSSSEDSYQ
+1009 
-1018 QRGSALGGAN
+1018 
-1028 CGYCNANAANA
+1028 
-1039 PAAQP
+1039 
-1044 LPASLRRRAMKKSYS
+1044 
-1059 CDSEC
+1059 
-1064 ALPSGQR
+1064 
-1071 LGLDMGLDMSLG
+1071 
-1083 QGLAGGPLALLA
+1083 
-1095 ARRRQLQRCSCC
+1095 
-1107 YSCSRDSCGSSS
+1107 
-1119 TTTATTTTT
+1119 
-1128 TAAAAGQA
+1128 
-1136 HFHSLAQCPF
+1136 
-1146 QAPHPPPPPPPP
+1146 
-1158 PGCGFTSSS
+1158 
-1167 SAETRRLARP
+1167 
-1177 VWAADY
+1177 
-1183 SGIVKGFPPV
+1183 IVKGFPPV

-1232 YQWQNKTIILA
+1232 YNWQNKTIILA

-1270 IILLLERRPDVA
+1270 IILLLERRPEIA
-1282 FLDALSYFP
+1282 FLDAISYFP

-1301 CLDDLLRAGITLAES
+1301 CLDDLLRAGITLAEN

-1325 NSAEEDSLS
+1325 NSAEEDTLA

-1343 NMFKFFPS
+1343 TMFKFFPS

-1376 LHLSKMEKREKE
+1376 LHLSKMEKVLLSTTSGDNYPAEPSLGSPREKE

-1400 FAAGAVFSASML
+1400 FAAGSVFSASML

-1430 LLLGIDQAPG
+1430 LLLGVDQAPG

-1445 SMRITKD
+1445 SMKITKE

-1484 NADTSHVSNSPVERW
+1484 IVDTSH
-1499 GPFSAFSRHCVRLR
+1499 G
-1513 PSYDEETGTPDSTK
+1513 DS
-1527 DSSEMLRGVTYRPP
+1527 DGESDAGVGVTYKVRHSAAASCLANC
-1541 TAGSGGSGIGGG
+1541 TTRDKG
-1553 AGGGGGG
+1553 ASAHNYY
-1560 RPRQKSV
+1560 SV
-1567 NCLGGCSERKGS
+1567 ARCDRLSF
-1579 SYSINLA
+1579 SYSMSMG

-1592 HAQQIERAEIAN
+1592 HSQQIERAEIAN

-1610 ESLNLPTIDYDDVSE
+1610 ESLNLPIADYDDVSE
-1625 KRNHLS
+1625 KRSRLS

-1643 EEGDLIYLVRPSP
+1643 EEGDIVYLVRPSP

-1674 SFCSNINLGA
+1674 SFCSAQLVTQMSAAVTSAGA
-1684 TCGPQMPN
+1684 GAAGAGGGVIQSGGGP
-1692 MSNTAVGAGSRRGS
+1692 GSRRGS
-1706 GIAGLNPMQMQS
+1706 GIGIARAPPLSTTKSNSLSLPDS
-1718 VQTLAGPTVV
+1718 PTVA
-1728 GSQRGR
+1728 GSLRGR
-1734 SNSLRI
+1734 SNSLRVV
-1740 DNDILLRRS
+1740 DDILLRRS
-1749 SSLRQG
+1749 NSLRQG
-1755 LPSVG
+1755 LSIPT
-1760 VSHGRRKS
+1760 RRKS
-1768 SLEEIGISHFTTLM
+1768 SLEDIGLGSMSHPS
-1782 QATNHSNPIKISLN
+1782 NHNPIKIALN
-1796 GSIGMENQISLQ
+1796 GSIGLE
-1808 VTPPEEPTP
+1808 VTPPEEGSSQPVSSASNTGILDVGLP
-1817 MLGVPCVLGGGGVGG
+1817 SMPVLGSG
-1832 INPSALGGSSGG
+1832 LGGSMGG
-1844 GGGGGGG
+1844 LYD
-1851 SGGGGGGGGGGS
+1851 SPVS
-1863 SGGMLGAG
+1863 YAGAQ
-1871 SSLAINTADL
+1871 SQ
-1881 GPGPSTS
+1881 TS
-1888 SGASLQAQ
+1888 SGQLLGTSATQ
-1896 DSLPQ
+1896 D
-1901 SSQAPSPQHL
+1901 PQHI

>member
-1 MSLRHICHPT
+1 
-11 PPPFMLAVHPHPA
+11 MLYYST
-24 DCRMSM
+24 CLLLNKSMSM

-42 ENKRKKRVEQQRQQ
+42 ENKRKKRIER
-56 QRQRRGAKVFK
+56 QRQRRGAKVFR

-136 ADLFL
+136 ADLFF
-141 KLLSCVLYIIRVIL
+141 KLLTCVLYIVRVIT
-155 DKNPTFI
+155 DINPTFA
-162 TCYGCEVA
+162 TCSGCSPN
-170 NKTEFIISAKLT
+170 NKSEFLASAKLT
-182 EEEFQENP
+182 EEAFQENP

-204 VLWVLQLLLAMV
+204 VLWAVQLILALV
-216 SLTQSLVLTYLGYK
+216 SLTEALLLTYLGYK

-255 IVHPP
+255 ILWPP

-266 PIFLNCWLAKRS
+266 PVFLNCWLAKRS

-426 HPLLQDFY
+426 HPLLQDYY

-672 VNQNQTT
+672 VNQNQNSSTEPTKDGIRTT
-679 DTTTAAG
+679 INN
-686 GAGSSGASATTHHA
+686 
-700 HAATANTTTTSTTKQ
+700 NTTTMTTVNPQ
-715 STTTT
+715 MA
-720 TTRTIPT
+720 P
-727 TISTTLTSSTLLS
+727 
-740 ASASTTT
+740 
-747 TATATAIALNQST
+747 
-760 IAAVPSVCV
+760 VPSVCV
-769 RVPHSPTYDS
+769 RVPHSPSPIDS
-779 GAGTPLIERQHLQPL
+779 GPGTPIKRA
-794 YPYPPPSPSPS
+794 PS
-805 PQPYPQ
+805 
-811 MQQLTCDSDYT
+811 DSDLT
-822 TLFVPSDTPTAV
+822 TLFVPTEPTAV
-834 IISDSRQNLKDT
+834 IVSDSKTNLKET
-846 TVSTTHLPT
+846 TLTTT
-855 AAAATTTT
+855 AATTPAT
-863 TITTTSLVLG
+863 TITTTPH
-873 GGSGAA
+873 AA
-879 GSSGTGGQNQA
+879 T
-890 SSSSSGGGLGVGL
+890 V
-903 NMGTSLSITPAA
+903 
-915 LTTTG
+915 TTG
-920 NHLDVPFA
+920 NHLDVPQQS
-928 NNPNL
+928 NPNL

-953 PDMFTSSSFSIAGND
+953 PDMFTSSSFSISGNE

-973 DESDDEIDDE
+973 DESDDELDDDV
-983 MPWRSPSEK
+983 PWRSPSEK
-992 IACLGG
+992 IA
-998 HFPQSRTYSLI
+998 
-1009 MSSSEDSYQ
+1009 
-1018 QRGSALGGAN
+1018 
-1028 CGYCNANAANA
+1028 
-1039 PAAQP
+1039 
-1044 LPASLRRRAMKKSYS
+1044 
-1059 CDSEC
+1059 
-1064 ALPSGQR
+1064 
-1071 LGLDMGLDMSLG
+1071 
-1083 QGLAGGPLALLA
+1083 
-1095 ARRRQLQRCSCC
+1095 
-1107 YSCSRDSCGSSS
+1107 
-1119 TTTATTTTT
+1119 
-1128 TAAAAGQA
+1128 
-1136 HFHSLAQCPF
+1136 
-1146 QAPHPPPPPPPP
+1146 
-1158 PGCGFTSSS
+1158 
-1167 SAETRRLARP
+1167 
-1177 VWAADY
+1177 
-1183 SGIVKGFPPV
+1183 IVKGFPPV

-1282 FLDALSYFP
+1282 FLDAISYFP

-1343 NMFKFFPS
+1343 TMFKFFPS

-1484 NADTSHVSNSPVERW
+1484 SSEASHVSNSPVEKW
-1499 GPFSAFSRHCVRLR
+1499 GPFSAFGKHCVRLR
-1513 PSYDEETGTPDSTK
+1513 PSYDEEAGTPDSTK
-1527 DSSEMLRGVTYRPP
+1527 DSSTDALRGVTYRPVHH
-1541 TAGSGGSGIGGG
+1541 
-1553 AGGGGGG
+1553 
-1560 RPRQKSV
+1560 KSTT
-1567 NCLGGCSERKGS
+1567 CLGGCSERKGS
-1579 SYSINLA
+1579 SSSMFFQYSINMA

-1592 HAQQIERAEIAN
+1592 HAQQIERAEVAN

-1643 EEGDLIYLVRPSP
+1643 EEGDIIYLVRPSP

-1684 TCGPQMPN
+1684 ANVPP
-1692 MSNTAVGAGSRRGS
+1692 GSRRGS
-1706 GIAGLNPMQMQS
+1706 GLGINPMQS

-1728 GSQRGR
+1728 GQTRGR

-1740 DNDILLRRS
+1740 DSDILLRRS

-1755 LPSVG
+1755 LPNVG
-1760 VSHGRRKS
+1760 VSGRRKS

-1782 QATNHSNPIKISLN
+1782 QATNHTNPIKIALN
-1796 GSIGMENQISLQ
+1796 GSIGLE

-1817 MLGVPCVLGGGGVGG
+1817 ILGVPVPCIGGVNPSTLGGSTLGG
-1832 INPSALGGSSGG
+1832 SALGINTVDM
-1844 GGGGGGG
+1844 
-1851 SGGGGGGGGGGS
+1851 GGS
-1863 SGGMLGAG
+1863 SMQQL
-1871 SSLAINTADL
+1871 NQ
-1881 GPGPSTS
+1881 PE
-1888 SGASLQAQ
+1888 Q
-1896 DSLPQ
+1896 Q
-1901 SSQAPSPQHL
+1901 SQSAAPSPQHL

>member
-1 MSLRHICHPT
+1 MDHLLCNMAGNSRNSSYNCL
-11 PPPFMLAVHPHPA
+11 
-24 DCRMSM
+24 S
-30 FFFRLHNLQRAE
+30 
-42 ENKRKKRVEQQRQQ
+42 
-56 QRQRRGAKVFK
+56 
-67 CVSDSTG
+67 SWDSYD
-74 HLTLAPSRLF
+74 R
-84 ERTPM
+84 
-89 SPSDSLDEIALQI
+89 I

-686 GAGSSGASATTHHA
+686 KDGGPTSSGAATTHPHP
-700 HAATANTTTTSTTKQ
+700 TA
-715 STTTT
+715 
-720 TTRTIPT
+720 
-727 TISTTLTSSTLLS
+727 
-740 ASASTTT
+740 
-747 TATATAIALNQST
+747 
-760 IAAVPSVCV
+760 
-769 RVPHSPTYDS
+769 
-779 GAGTPLIERQHLQPL
+779 
-794 YPYPPPSPSPS
+794 
-805 PQPYPQ
+805 
-811 MQQLTCDSDYT
+811 SDH
-822 TLFVPSDTPTAV
+822 PTAV

-855 AAAATTTT
+855 AATTTT
-863 TITTTSLVLG
+863 TIASTTLPLTM
-873 GGSGAA
+873 GAQP
-879 GSSGTGGQNQA
+879 G
-890 SSSSSGGGLGVGL
+890 SSSSGAGGGGGGGGLGMGL
-903 NMGTSLSITPAA
+903 NMGTSLSITPAHN
-915 LTTTG
+915 TTG
-920 NHLDVPFA
+920 NHLELPYA

-968 DGEEG
+968 DGDEG

-1018 QRGSALGGAN
+1018 RGSVAGSCLYCSAN
-1028 CGYCNANAANA
+1028 EWPPA
-1039 PAAQP
+1039 PV
-1044 LPASLRRRAMKKSYS
+1044 RRRAMKKSYS

-1064 ALPSGQR
+1064 VLPTATGQR
-1071 LGLDMGLDMSLG
+1071 LMQGAATGMGMG
-1083 QGLAGGPLALLA
+1083 MGMGGGTLAMLA
-1095 ARRRQLQRCSCC
+1095 ARRRQLQRCCC
-1107 YSCSRDSCGSSS
+1107 SFSHESSGS
-1119 TTTATTTTT
+1119 TTTTT
-1128 TAAAAGQA
+1128 TSATAALALSTTQMGNVSGQQPPS
-1136 HFHSLAQCPF
+1136 SL
-1146 QAPHPPPPPPPP
+1146 PPQPPLPPAFT
-1158 PGCGFTSSS
+1158 FTSSS
-1167 SAETRRLARP
+1167 SVETRRLARP
-1177 VWAADY
+1177 VWASDL

-1376 LHLSKMEKREKE
+1376 LHLSKMEKE

-1484 NADTSHVSNSPVERW
+1484 NADTSH
-1499 GPFSAFSRHCVRLR
+1499 
-1513 PSYDEETGTPDSTK
+1513 
-1527 DSSEMLRGVTYRPP
+1527 
-1541 TAGSGGSGIGGG
+1541 
-1553 AGGGGGG
+1553 
-1560 RPRQKSV
+1560 
-1567 NCLGGCSERKGS
+1567 
-1579 SYSINLA
+1579 YSINLA

-1674 SFCSNINLGA
+1674 SFCSNINMGA
-1684 TCGPQMPN
+1684 QMPS
-1692 MSNTAVGAGSRRGS
+1692 MPNTAVGAGSRRGS

-1718 VQTLAGPTVV
+1718 VQTLAGYGSSQRCTPPIQQIKSNSLSLPDSPTVV

-1740 DNDILLRRS
+1740 DSDILLRRS

-1817 MLGVPCVLGGGGVGG
+1817 LLGVPCILGGGGGGG
-1832 INPSALGGSSGG
+1832 INPSALGG
-1844 GGGGGGG
+1844 
-1851 SGGGGGGGGGGS
+1851 GGGS
-1863 SGGMLGAG
+1863 SGAGMLGAG

-1901 SSQAPSPQHL
+1901 SSQVPSPQHL

>member
-1 MSLRHICHPT
+1 MTHKLQASYTALAMSDDNQTCSY
-11 PPPFMLAVHPHPA
+11 
-24 DCRMSM
+24 SM
-30 FFFRLHNLQRAE
+30 
-42 ENKRKKRVEQQRQQ
+42 
-56 QRQRRGAKVFK
+56 
-67 CVSDSTG
+67 
-74 HLTLAPSRLF
+74 PSIA
-84 ERTPM
+84 
-89 SPSDSLDEIALQI
+89 SPSHQHRPYRNVNFNEELNDLSGYPAQQLPATAVRRFSKSIFQRPRSMSVWSDISRSSMRLDE
-102 PRVRVEYYVNENT
+102 RVRVEYYVNENT

-155 DKNPTFI
+155 DRNPTFI
-162 TCYGCEVA
+162 TCYGCEVG

-182 EEEFQENP
+182 EEEFQESP

-572 GQQSPEEWHRLYGKC
+572 GQQSPEDWHRLYGKC

-679 DTTTAAG
+679 DPSAATKDGAG
-686 GAGSSGASATTHHA
+686 GAPTSSASSHHPA
-700 HAATANTTTTSTTKQ
+700 AATA
-715 STTTT
+715 
-720 TTRTIPT
+720 
-727 TISTTLTSSTLLS
+727 
-740 ASASTTT
+740 
-747 TATATAIALNQST
+747 
-760 IAAVPSVCV
+760 
-769 RVPHSPTYDS
+769 
-779 GAGTPLIERQHLQPL
+779 
-794 YPYPPPSPSPS
+794 
-805 PQPYPQ
+805 
-811 MQQLTCDSDYT
+811 SDN
-822 TLFVPSDTPTAV
+822 PTAV

-846 TVSTTHLPT
+846 TVTQT
-855 AAAATTTT
+855 AATTT
-863 TITTTSLVLG
+863 TITTTTLPPPPMTM
-873 GGSGAA
+873 GGSLGMPMP
-879 GSSGTGGQNQA
+879 GV
-890 SSSSSGGGLGVGL
+890 SGGGGGHGVGSGHSL
-903 NMGTSLSITPAA
+903 GTSLSLPPAS
-915 LTTTG
+915 LSTG
-920 NHLDVPFA
+920 NHLDVPFG

-992 IACLGG
+992 IA
-998 HFPQSRTYSLI
+998 
-1009 MSSSEDSYQ
+1009 
-1018 QRGSALGGAN
+1018 
-1028 CGYCNANAANA
+1028 
-1039 PAAQP
+1039 
-1044 LPASLRRRAMKKSYS
+1044 
-1059 CDSEC
+1059 
-1064 ALPSGQR
+1064 
-1071 LGLDMGLDMSLG
+1071 
-1083 QGLAGGPLALLA
+1083 
-1095 ARRRQLQRCSCC
+1095 
-1107 YSCSRDSCGSSS
+1107 
-1119 TTTATTTTT
+1119 
-1128 TAAAAGQA
+1128 
-1136 HFHSLAQCPF
+1136 
-1146 QAPHPPPPPPPP
+1146 
-1158 PGCGFTSSS
+1158 
-1167 SAETRRLARP
+1167 
-1177 VWAADY
+1177 
-1183 SGIVKGFPPV
+1183 IVKGFPPV
-1193 SPFIGVSPTLCYLL
+1193 SPFIGVSPTLCFLL

-1445 SMRITKD
+1445 SMRITKE

-1484 NADTSHVSNSPVERW
+1484 NADTSH
-1499 GPFSAFSRHCVRLR
+1499 
-1513 PSYDEETGTPDSTK
+1513 YDEETGTPDSTK
-1527 DSSEMLRGVTYRPP
+1527 DSTEMLRGVTYRPP
-1541 TAGSGGSGIGGG
+1541 PSASGGA
-1553 AGGGGGG
+1553 AGF
-1560 RPRQKSV
+1560 RPPSQPQQQPQRQKSV

-1586 DEARDN
+1586 DEAKDN

-1610 ESLNLPTIDYDDVSE
+1610 ESLNLPTNDYDDVSE

-1684 TCGPQMPN
+1684 TCGPQMQN

-1728 GSQRGR
+1728 GNQRGR

-1817 MLGVPCVLGGGGVGG
+1817 MLGVPCMMGGGSG
-1832 INPSALGGSSGG
+1832 INPSGTGSS
-1844 GGGGGGG
+1844 
-1851 SGGGGGGGGGGS
+1851 
-1863 SGGMLGAG
+1863 GMLGAG

-1888 SGASLQAQ
+1888 SGAGSSLQPQ
-1896 DSLPQ
+1896 DSLGPQ
-1901 SSQAPSPQHL
+1901 SSQVSSPQHL

>member
-1 MSLRHICHPT
+1 MSKFRISYSALGMSEERSNSSCSPSSGSWKALRNVNF
-11 PPPFMLAVHPHPA
+11 PPEMYDGAGRGGPGGSANSIASSIGMGGGG
-24 DCRMSM
+24 S
-30 FFFRLHNLQRAE
+30 
-42 ENKRKKRVEQQRQQ
+42 
-56 QRQRRGAKVFK
+56 RRGSRFFQRPRSMSAW
-67 CVSDSTG
+67 SDI
-74 HLTLAPSRLF
+74 SRSSM
-84 ERTPM
+84 RM
-89 SPSDSLDEIALQI
+89 DE
-102 PRVRVEYYVNENT
+102 RVRVEYYVNENT

-136 ADLFL
+136 ANLLF
-141 KLLSCVLYIIRVIL
+141 KLLTCILYIFRVVSDL
-155 DKNPTFI
+155 DPTFA
-162 TCYGCEVA
+162 TCHGCKVS
-170 NKTEFIISAKLT
+170 NKTEFLDSAKLT

-190 IINWDAILWVNRPT
+190 IINWDAILWVNRST
-204 VLWVLQLLLAMV
+204 ELWAVQLVLALI
-216 SLTQSLVLTYLGYK
+216 SLTEALLIAYLGYK

-244 ELVTTIPFALT
+244 ELVTTIPFT
-255 IVHPP
+255 ITILWPP
-260 LRNLFI
+260 FRNLFI
-266 PIFLNCWLAKRS
+266 PVFLNCWLAKRS

-426 HPLLQDFY
+426 HPLLQDYY

-478 NEAEACFILAARNYA
+478 AEAEACFILAARNYA

-513 PNVPQYVQIFRPEHK
+513 PNVPQYVQIFRPENK

-572 GQQSPEEWHRLYGKC
+572 GQQSAEEWHRLYGKC

-672 VNQNQTT
+672 VNQNQNQSPDQPPKEATYT
-679 DTTTAAG
+679 ESAPN
-686 GAGSSGASATTHHA
+686 SASNA
-700 HAATANTTTTSTTKQ
+700 
-715 STTTT
+715 
-720 TTRTIPT
+720 I
-727 TISTTLTSSTLLS
+727 TLSDSKSNLKEASTL
-740 ASASTTT
+740 ATTT
-747 TATATAIALNQST
+747 TAST
-760 IAAVPSVCV
+760 L
-769 RVPHSPTYDS
+769 
-779 GAGTPLIERQHLQPL
+779 G
-794 YPYPPPSPSPS
+794 PP
-805 PQPYPQ
+805 
-811 MQQLTCDSDYT
+811 
-822 TLFVPSDTPTAV
+822 A
-834 IISDSRQNLKDT
+834 
-846 TVSTTHLPT
+846 
-855 AAAATTTT
+855 
-863 TITTTSLVLG
+863 ITT
-873 GGSGAA
+873 A
-879 GSSGTGGQNQA
+879 
-890 SSSSSGGGLGVGL
+890 
-903 NMGTSLSITPAA
+903 
-915 LTTTG
+915 
-920 NHLDVPFA
+920 NHLEIPTN

-933 LSPDV
+933 LSPDI

-953 PDMFTSSSFSIAGND
+953 PDMFTSSSFSISGED
-968 DGEEG
+968 GIDGE
-973 DESDDEIDDE
+973 DNESDDELDDDV
-983 MPWRSPSEK
+983 PWRSPSEK
-992 IACLGG
+992 IAGLG
-998 HFPQSRTYSLI
+998 SAELSLLQTVSLA
-1009 MSSSEDSYQ
+1009 MSSSGES
-1018 QRGSALGGAN
+1018 
-1028 CGYCNANAANA
+1028 
-1039 PAAQP
+1039 
-1044 LPASLRRRAMKKSYS
+1044 K
-1059 CDSEC
+1059 
-1064 ALPSGQR
+1064 
-1071 LGLDMGLDMSLG
+1071 
-1083 QGLAGGPLALLA
+1083 
-1095 ARRRQLQRCSCC
+1095 CC
-1107 YSCSRDSCGSSS
+1107 SS
-1119 TTTATTTTT
+1119 TSDSKDSA
-1128 TAAAAGQA
+1128 
-1136 HFHSLAQCPF
+1136 
-1146 QAPHPPPPPPPP
+1146 HPPPAWRTD
-1158 PGCGFTSSS
+1158 CS
-1167 SAETRRLARP
+1167 R
-1177 VWAADY
+1177 
-1183 SGIVKGFPPV
+1183 IVKGFPPV
-1193 SPFIGVSPTLCYLL
+1193 SPFIGVSPTLCFLL

-1270 IILLLERRPDVA
+1270 IILLLERRPDIA
-1282 FLDALSYFP
+1282 FLDAISYFP

-1301 CLDDLLRAGITLAES
+1301 CLDDLLRAGITLAEN

-1325 NSAEEDSLS
+1325 NSAEEDTLA

-1343 NMFKFFPS
+1343 TMFKFFPS
-1351 IKSITEL
+1351 IRSITEL

-1400 FAAGAVFSASML
+1400 FAAGNVFSASML

-1445 SMRITKD
+1445 SMKISKD

-1470 CEIPIGIYRTQDTS
+1470 CEIPIGIYRTQETS
-1484 NADTSHVSNSPVERW
+1484 GAEASHVSSSPITEKWR
-1499 GPFSAFSRHCVRLR
+1499 PFGSFGIKHCVRLR
-1513 PSYDEETGTPDSTK
+1513 PTCEEEVVTTTATASSTSASGIPIK
-1527 DSSEMLRGVTYRPP
+1527 GVAEANLRGVTYRPP
-1541 TAGSGGSGIGGG
+1541 PTSI
-1553 AGGGGGG
+1553 
-1560 RPRQKSV
+1560 RKSSS
-1567 NCLGGCSERKGS
+1567 CLGGCTGRRGS
-1579 SYSINLA
+1579 SYSINMA

-1592 HAQQIERAEIAN
+1592 HMQQIERAEIAN

-1610 ESLNLPTIDYDDVSE
+1610 ESLNLPSIDYDDVSE
-1625 KRNHLS
+1625 KRNNLS

-1643 EEGDLIYLVRPSP
+1643 EEGDIIYLVRPSP

-1674 SFCSNINLGA
+1674 SFCSNINLA
-1684 TCGPQMPN
+1684 
-1692 MSNTAVGAGSRRGS
+1692 AAAAGSRRGS
-1706 GIAGLNPMQMQS
+1706 GIGLNTIGGPQPMSGYVTPRAPPLVTTKSNSLSLPDSPNAMGQ
-1718 VQTLAGPTVV
+1718 L
-1728 GSQRGR
+1728 RGR

-1740 DNDILLRRS
+1740 DSDILLRRS
-1749 SSLRQG
+1749 NSLRQG
-1755 LPSVG
+1755 LPNIG
-1760 VSHGRRKS
+1760 NTGRRKS
-1768 SLEEIGISHFTTLM
+1768 SLEEIGISHFATLM
-1782 QATNHSNPIKISLN
+1782 QATNHSNPIKIALN
-1796 GSIGMENQISLQ
+1796 GSIGLE
-1808 VTPPEEPTP
+1808 VTPPEEPLP
-1817 MLGVPCVLGGGGVGG
+1817 VIGVPVPTGSGGGVNPSGLGASMGLGGSSLGLSTIHDSSNGSGSSNSAGGGVGG
-1832 INPSALGGSSGG
+1832 GLVSGSASNLSNMQNESSSSG
-1844 GGGGGGG
+1844 
-1851 SGGGGGGGGGGS
+1851 
-1863 SGGMLGAG
+1863 
-1871 SSLAINTADL
+1871 N
-1881 GPGPSTS
+1881 
-1888 SGASLQAQ
+1888 QQ
-1896 DSLPQ
+1896 
-1901 SSQAPSPQHL
+1901 PQHL
-1911 QGTIV
+1911 HGTIV

>member
-1 MSLRHICHPT
+1 MSRIIQP
-11 PPPFMLAVHPHPA
+11 
-24 DCRMSM
+24 RYR
-30 FFFRLHNLQRAE
+30 FRDLLLGDFSFNDDGE
-42 ENKRKKRVEQQRQQ
+42 
-56 QRQRRGAKVFK
+56 
-67 CVSDSTG
+67 
-74 HLTLAPSRLF
+74 
-84 ERTPM
+84 
-89 SPSDSLDEIALQI
+89 
-102 PRVRVEYYVNENT
+102 RVRVEYYVNENT

-162 TCYGCEVA
+162 TCYGCEVG
-170 NKTEFIISAKLT
+170 NKTEFIISAQLT

-204 VLWVLQLLLAMV
+204 VLWVLQLMLAMV

-672 VNQNQTT
+672 VNQNQTS
-679 DTTTAAG
+679 DPAAAAKDAG
-686 GAGSSGASATTHHA
+686 GGGGGGGGPSSSASTHPA
-700 HAATANTTTTSTTKQ
+700 AATA
-715 STTTT
+715 
-720 TTRTIPT
+720 
-727 TISTTLTSSTLLS
+727 
-740 ASASTTT
+740 
-747 TATATAIALNQST
+747 
-760 IAAVPSVCV
+760 
-769 RVPHSPTYDS
+769 
-779 GAGTPLIERQHLQPL
+779 
-794 YPYPPPSPSPS
+794 
-805 PQPYPQ
+805 
-811 MQQLTCDSDYT
+811 SDN
-822 TLFVPSDTPTAV
+822 PTAV
-834 IISDSRQNLKDT
+834 IISDSRQNLRDT
-846 TVSTTHLPT
+846 TVTQT
-855 AAAATTTT
+855 AATITTTT
-863 TITTTSLVLG
+863 TLPPPPP
-873 GGSGAA
+873 
-879 GSSGTGGQNQA
+879 QA
-890 SSSSSGGGLGVGL
+890 SGSGGLGVGSSL
-903 NMGTSLSITPAA
+903 NVGTSLSITPAT

-1018 QRGSALGGAN
+1018 RS
-1028 CGYCNANAANA
+1028 CSFCNATATAATV
-1039 PAAQP
+1039 AAADVAADGAAAAVGEDDDDP
-1044 LPASLRRRAMKKSYS
+1044 GASTDLPTALPSEEYLPQLRRRVMRKSYS

-1064 ALPSGQR
+1064 RSVPEMGLGMGVG
-1071 LGLDMGLDMSLG
+1071 LGLGG
-1083 QGLAGGPLALLA
+1083 GALARLAA
-1095 ARRRQLQRCSCC
+1095 ARRRQQERCCSC
-1107 YSCSRDSCGSSS
+1107 SCS
-1119 TTTATTTTT
+1119 TTSATTTTT
-1128 TAAAAGQA
+1128 TAAAAAAAARVGGA
-1136 HFHSLAQCPF
+1136 GAG
-1146 QAPHPPPPPPPP
+1146 AA
-1158 PGCGFTSSS
+1158 FTSSS
-1167 SAETRRLARP
+1167 SVQTRPGRP

-1527 DSSEMLRGVTYRPP
+1527 DSTEMLRGVTYRPP
-1541 TAGSGGSGIGGG
+1541 SSATGG
-1553 AGGGGGG
+1553 ASSF
-1560 RPRQKSV
+1560 RPQQQRQRSV

-1579 SYSINLA
+1579 TYSINLA

-1674 SFCSNINLGA
+1674 SFCSNMNLG
-1684 TCGPQMPN
+1684 GQMPQMPQMN
-1692 MSNTAVGAGSRRGS
+1692 MNMANTAVGAGSRRGS

-1718 VQTLAGPTVV
+1718 VQTLAGYGSSSQRCSPPMQQIKSNSLSLPDSPTVV
-1728 GSQRGR
+1728 GNQRGR

-1817 MLGVPCVLGGGGVGG
+1817 MLGVPCVV
-1832 INPSALGGSSGG
+1832 GG
-1844 GGGGGGG
+1844 GGGGGINP
-1851 SGGGGGGGGGGS
+1851 SGAGS
-1863 SGGMLGAG
+1863 STGGLLGAG

-1888 SGASLQAQ
+1888 SGAGGSLQAQ
-1896 DSLPQ
+1896 DSLG
-1901 SSQAPSPQHL
+1901 QAPSQVSSPQHL

>member
-1 MSLRHICHPT
+1 MSKFRISYSALGMFEEASNSSPT
-11 PPPFMLAVHPHPA
+11 GSWKVSRNVNFPPESY
-24 DCRMSM
+24 DGMSGSVGGSGTSSV
-30 FFFRLHNLQRAE
+30 RGGSANGNGGR
-42 ENKRKKRVEQQRQQ
+42 NGGGTGS
-56 QRQRRGAKVFK
+56 RRGSKFFQRPRSMSVW
-67 CVSDSTG
+67 SDI
-74 HLTLAPSRLF
+74 SRSSM
-84 ERTPM
+84 R
-89 SPSDSLDEIALQI
+89 LDE
-102 PRVRVEYYVNENT
+102 RVRVEYYVNENT

-136 ADLFL
+136 ANLLF
-141 KLLSCVLYIIRVIL
+141 KLLTCILYIIRVVSDL
-155 DKNPTFI
+155 DPTFA
-162 TCYGCEVA
+162 TCYGCKVA
-170 NKTEFIISAKLT
+170 NKTEFLDSAKLT

-190 IINWDAILWVNRPT
+190 IINWDAILWVNRST
-204 VLWVLQLLLAMV
+204 ELWAVQLVLALI
-216 SLTQSLVLTYLGYK
+216 SLTEALLIAYLGYK

-244 ELVTTIPFALT
+244 ELVTTIPFT
-255 IVHPP
+255 ITILWPP
-260 LRNLFI
+260 FRNLFI
-266 PIFLNCWLAKRS
+266 PVFLNCWLAKRS

-426 HPLLQDFY
+426 HPLLQDYY

-478 NEAEACFILAARNYA
+478 AEAEACFILAARNYA

-513 PNVPQYVQIFRPEHK
+513 PNVPQYVQIFRPENK

-572 GQQSPEEWHRLYGKC
+572 GQQSAEEWHRLYGKC

-672 VNQNQTT
+672 VNQNQNQSPDQPPKEVTSNIIINNNNS
-679 DTTTAAG
+679 TTASNNPLMA
-686 GAGSSGASATTHHA
+686 
-700 HAATANTTTTSTTKQ
+700 
-715 STTTT
+715 
-720 TTRTIPT
+720 P
-727 TISTTLTSSTLLS
+727 
-740 ASASTTT
+740 
-747 TATATAIALNQST
+747 
-760 IAAVPSVCV
+760 VPSVCV
-769 RVPHSPTYDS
+769 RVPHSPSLNSVNSDS
-779 GAGTPLIERQHLQPL
+779 PGSPRNTSKPPLASIVLE
-794 YPYPPPSPSPS
+794 
-805 PQPYPQ
+805 
-811 MQQLTCDSDYT
+811 SDVT
-822 TLFVPSDTPTAV
+822 TLAVPTYSESATLSASNTNAITV
-834 IISDSRQNLKDT
+834 SDSKTNLKEASTMATVT
-846 TVSTTHLPT
+846 TQSTLGPP
-855 AAAATTTT
+855 A
-863 TITTTSLVLG
+863 ITT
-873 GGSGAA
+873 A
-879 GSSGTGGQNQA
+879 
-890 SSSSSGGGLGVGL
+890 
-903 NMGTSLSITPAA
+903 
-915 LTTTG
+915 
-920 NHLDVPFA
+920 NHLEIPSN

-933 LSPDV
+933 LSPDI

-953 PDMFTSSSFSIAGND
+953 PDMFTSSSFSISGED
-968 DGEEG
+968 GIDGE
-973 DESDDEIDDE
+973 DNESDDELDDDV
-983 MPWRSPSEK
+983 PWRSPSEK
-992 IACLGG
+992 IA
-998 HFPQSRTYSLI
+998 
-1009 MSSSEDSYQ
+1009 
-1018 QRGSALGGAN
+1018 
-1028 CGYCNANAANA
+1028 
-1039 PAAQP
+1039 
-1044 LPASLRRRAMKKSYS
+1044 
-1059 CDSEC
+1059 
-1064 ALPSGQR
+1064 
-1071 LGLDMGLDMSLG
+1071 
-1083 QGLAGGPLALLA
+1083 
-1095 ARRRQLQRCSCC
+1095 
-1107 YSCSRDSCGSSS
+1107 
-1119 TTTATTTTT
+1119 
-1128 TAAAAGQA
+1128 
-1136 HFHSLAQCPF
+1136 
-1146 QAPHPPPPPPPP
+1146 
-1158 PGCGFTSSS
+1158 
-1167 SAETRRLARP
+1167 
-1177 VWAADY
+1177 
-1183 SGIVKGFPPV
+1183 IVKGFPPV
-1193 SPFIGVSPTLCYLL
+1193 SPFIGVSPTLCFLL

-1270 IILLLERRPDVA
+1270 IILLLERRPDIA
-1282 FLDALSYFP
+1282 FLDAISYFP

-1301 CLDDLLRAGITLAES
+1301 CLDDLLRAGITLAEN

-1325 NSAEEDSLS
+1325 NSAEEDTLA

-1343 NMFKFFPS
+1343 TMFKFFPS
-1351 IKSITEL
+1351 IRSITEL

-1400 FAAGAVFSASML
+1400 FAAGNVFSASML

-1445 SMRITKD
+1445 SMKITKE

-1484 NADTSHVSNSPVERW
+1484 GSEASHVSNSPIAEKWR
-1499 GPFSAFSRHCVRLR
+1499 PFGSFGIKHCVRLR
-1513 PSYDEETGTPDSTK
+1513 PT
-1527 DSSEMLRGVTYRPP
+1527 
-1541 TAGSGGSGIGGG
+1541 
-1553 AGGGGGG
+1553 
-1560 RPRQKSV
+1560 
-1567 NCLGGCSERKGS
+1567 
-1579 SYSINLA
+1579 YSINMV

-1592 HAQQIERAEIAN
+1592 HMQQIERAEIAN

-1610 ESLNLPTIDYDDVSE
+1610 ESLNLPSIDYDDVSE

-1643 EEGDLIYLVRPSP
+1643 EEGDIIYLVRPSP

-1674 SFCSNINLGA
+1674 SFCSNINLA
-1684 TCGPQMPN
+1684 
-1692 MSNTAVGAGSRRGS
+1692 AAAAGSRRGS
-1706 GIAGLNPMQMQS
+1706 GIGLNTIGGPQPMSGYVTPRAPPLVTTKSNSLSLPDSPNAMGQM
-1718 VQTLAGPTVV
+1718 
-1728 GSQRGR
+1728 RGR
-1734 SNSLRI
+1734 SNSLRFLSPQI
-1740 DNDILLRRS
+1740 DSDILLRRS
-1749 SSLRQG
+1749 NSLRQG
-1755 LPSVG
+1755 LPNIG
-1760 VSHGRRKS
+1760 NTGRRKS
-1768 SLEEIGISHFTTLM
+1768 SLEEIGISHFATLM
-1782 QATNHSNPIKISLN
+1782 QATNHTNPIKIALN
-1796 GSIGMENQISLQ
+1796 GSIGFE
-1808 VTPPEEPTP
+1808 VTPPEEPLP
-1817 MLGVPCVLGGGGVGG
+1817 VIGVPVPTSSSGGINPATLGGSSTMGGSTLGLSTIHDSSNGNGNGCGGNGGGGVG
-1832 INPSALGGSSGG
+1832 
-1844 GGGGGGG
+1844 
-1851 SGGGGGGGGGGS
+1851 
-1863 SGGMLGAG
+1863 
-1871 SSLAINTADL
+1871 
-1881 GPGPSTS
+1881 STS
-1888 SGASLQAQ
+1888 NLSAMQNESGQQ
-1896 DSLPQ
+1896 
-1901 SSQAPSPQHL
+1901 PQHL
-1911 QGTIV
+1911 HGTIV

>member
-1 MSLRHICHPT
+1 
-11 PPPFMLAVHPHPA
+11 
-24 DCRMSM
+24 MSM

-182 EEEFQENP
+182 EEDFREHP

-345 VGYGDFVPDIWPS
+345 VGYGDLVPDIWPS

-679 DTTTAAG
+679 DTSATGKDG
-686 GAGSSGASATTHHA
+686 GATGSGGIGGGPGSSHT
-700 HAATANTTTTSTTKQ
+700 HAATAND
-715 STTTT
+715 
-720 TTRTIPT
+720 
-727 TISTTLTSSTLLS
+727 
-740 ASASTTT
+740 
-747 TATATAIALNQST
+747 N
-760 IAAVPSVCV
+760 
-769 RVPHSPTYDS
+769 
-779 GAGTPLIERQHLQPL
+779 
-794 YPYPPPSPSPS
+794 
-805 PQPYPQ
+805 
-811 MQQLTCDSDYT
+811 
-822 TLFVPSDTPTAV
+822 PTAV
-834 IISDSRQNLKDT
+834 IIADSRQNLKDT
-846 TVSTTHLPT
+846 TVSTTQM
-855 AAAATTTT
+855 ATTTT
-863 TITTTSLVLG
+863 ALTTTTLPLTMG
-873 GGSGAA
+873 GASGSSGVVQA
-879 GSSGTGGQNQA
+879 GSS
-890 SSSSSGGGLGVGL
+890 SSAGGLGMGL
-903 NMGTSLSITPAA
+903 NMGTSLSITPAT

-920 NHLDVPFA
+920 NHLDVPYA

-1009 MSSSEDSYQ
+1009 MSSSEDSYP
-1018 QRGSALGGAN
+1018 RGGSVGS
-1028 CGYCNANAANA
+1028 CGHCNATGPPPPA
-1039 PAAQP
+1039 PSAPPAPPAPP
-1044 LPASLRRRAMKKSYS
+1044 LCEWPAPLRRRAMKKSYS

-1064 ALPSGQR
+1064 TMPTSQR
-1071 LGLDMGLDMSLG
+1071 LGMGVGMGMGMGSG
-1083 QGLAGGPLALLA
+1083 MGGGTLAVLA
-1095 ARRRQLQRCSCC
+1095 ARRRQLQRSCCSC
-1107 YSCSRDSCGSSS
+1107 SHDSSGSS
-1119 TTTATTTTT
+1119 TTTTTTT
-1128 TAAAAGQA
+1128 TAAAAAVAAVPQMSTTADSVHGQ
-1136 HFHSLAQCPF
+1136 
-1146 QAPHPPPPPPPP
+1146 PPAFT
-1158 PGCGFTSSS
+1158 FTSSS
-1167 SAETRRLARP
+1167 SGETRRLTRP

-1484 NADTSHVSNSPVERW
+1484 NADTSH
-1499 GPFSAFSRHCVRLR
+1499 
-1513 PSYDEETGTPDSTK
+1513 YDEETGTPDSTK
-1527 DSSEMLRGVTYRPP
+1527 DSTEMLRGVTYRPP
-1541 TAGSGGSGIGGG
+1541 SSGGATGTGSY
-1553 AGGGGGG
+1553 

-1567 NCLGGCSERKGS
+1567 NCLGGCSDRKGS

-1692 MSNTAVGAGSRRGS
+1692 MPNTAVGAGSRRGS

-1718 VQTLAGPTVV
+1718 VQTLAGYGSSQRCSPPMQQIKSNSLSLPDSPTVV

-1844 GGGGGGG
+1844 G
-1851 SGGGGGGGGGGS
+1851 
-1863 SGGMLGAG
+1863 MLGAS

-1888 SGASLQAQ
+1888 SGATLQAQ

-1901 SSQAPSPQHL
+1901 SSQVSSPQHL

>member
-1 MSLRHICHPT
+1 MT
-11 PPPFMLAVHPHPA
+11 
-24 DCRMSM
+24 
-30 FFFRLHNLQRAE
+30 HNLQVSYTALGMSDDNQTNTNTNTNSYSMPSIASPTRGTRNVIFHE
-42 ENKRKKRVEQQRQQ
+42 ELNDLAGYPPQQLPTVRRFSKSFF
-56 QRQRRGAKVFK
+56 QRPRSMSVW
-67 CVSDSTG
+67 SDI
-74 HLTLAPSRLF
+74 SRSSM
-84 ERTPM
+84 R
-89 SPSDSLDEIALQI
+89 LDE
-102 PRVRVEYYVNENT
+102 RVRVEYYVNENT

-686 GAGSSGASATTHHA
+686 KDGGPTSSGAATTHPHP
-700 HAATANTTTTSTTKQ
+700 TA
-715 STTTT
+715 
-720 TTRTIPT
+720 
-727 TISTTLTSSTLLS
+727 
-740 ASASTTT
+740 
-747 TATATAIALNQST
+747 
-760 IAAVPSVCV
+760 
-769 RVPHSPTYDS
+769 
-779 GAGTPLIERQHLQPL
+779 
-794 YPYPPPSPSPS
+794 
-805 PQPYPQ
+805 
-811 MQQLTCDSDYT
+811 SDH
-822 TLFVPSDTPTAV
+822 PTAV

-855 AAAATTTT
+855 AATTTT
-863 TITTTSLVLG
+863 TIASTTLPLTM
-873 GGSGAA
+873 GAQP
-879 GSSGTGGQNQA
+879 G
-890 SSSSSGGGLGVGL
+890 SSSSGAGGGGGGGGLGMGL
-903 NMGTSLSITPAA
+903 NMGTSLSITPAHN
-915 LTTTG
+915 TTG
-920 NHLDVPFA
+920 NHLELPYA

-968 DGEEG
+968 DGDEG

-1018 QRGSALGGAN
+1018 RGSVAGSCLYCSAN
-1028 CGYCNANAANA
+1028 EWPPA
-1039 PAAQP
+1039 PV
-1044 LPASLRRRAMKKSYS
+1044 RRRAMKKSYS

-1064 ALPSGQR
+1064 VLPTATGQR
-1071 LGLDMGLDMSLG
+1071 LMQGAATGMGMG
-1083 QGLAGGPLALLA
+1083 MGMGGGTLAMLA
-1095 ARRRQLQRCSCC
+1095 ARRRQLQRCCC
-1107 YSCSRDSCGSSS
+1107 SFSHESSGS
-1119 TTTATTTTT
+1119 TTTTT
-1128 TAAAAGQA
+1128 TSATAALALSTTQMGNVSGQQPPS
-1136 HFHSLAQCPF
+1136 SL
-1146 QAPHPPPPPPPP
+1146 PPQPPLPPAFT
-1158 PGCGFTSSS
+1158 FTSSS
-1167 SAETRRLARP
+1167 SVETRRLARP
-1177 VWAADY
+1177 VWASDL

-1484 NADTSHVSNSPVERW
+1484 NADTSHVSSSPVERW

-1513 PSYDEETGTPDSTK
+1513 PSYDEETATPDSTK

-1541 TAGSGGSGIGGG
+1541 SSGGG
-1553 AGGGGGG
+1553 ASSSY

-1674 SFCSNINLGA
+1674 SFCSNINMGA
-1684 TCGPQMPN
+1684 QMPS
-1692 MSNTAVGAGSRRGS
+1692 MPNTAVGAGSRRGS

-1718 VQTLAGPTVV
+1718 VQTLAGYGSSQRCTPPIQQIKSNSLSLPDSPTVV

-1740 DNDILLRRS
+1740 DSDILLRRS

-1817 MLGVPCVLGGGGVGG
+1817 LLGVPCILGGGGGGG
-1832 INPSALGGSSGG
+1832 INPSALGG
-1844 GGGGGGG
+1844 
-1851 SGGGGGGGGGGS
+1851 GGGS
-1863 SGGMLGAG
+1863 SGAGMLGAG

-1901 SSQAPSPQHL
+1901 SSQVPSPQHL

>member
-1 MSLRHICHPT
+1 MT
-11 PPPFMLAVHPHPA
+11 
-24 DCRMSM
+24 
-30 FFFRLHNLQRAE
+30 HNLEVSYTALGMSDDNQTNTNSYSMPSVASPTRASSTHRNVNFNDDLNDLAGYPPQQLPTTTTVRRFSKSFFQRP
-42 ENKRKKRVEQQRQQ
+42 RSMSVW
-56 QRQRRGAKVFK
+56 
-67 CVSDSTG
+67 SDI
-74 HLTLAPSRLF
+74 SRSSM
-84 ERTPM
+84 R
-89 SPSDSLDEIALQI
+89 LDE
-102 PRVRVEYYVNENT
+102 RVRVEYYVNENT

-345 VGYGDFVPDIWPS
+345 VGYGDLVPDIWPS

-672 VNQNQTT
+672 VNQNQAADTATT
-679 DTTTAAG
+679 SRDG
-686 GAGSSGASATTHHA
+686 GASSSGGPGSSHT
-700 HAATANTTTTSTTKQ
+700 HAATA
-715 STTTT
+715 TTTT
-720 TTRTIPT
+720 TTATSTTATTTT
-727 TISTTLTSSTLLS
+727 TISTTFTSSTLLSVS

-747 TATATAIALNQST
+747 ATTTALNQAA
-760 IAAVPSVCV
+760 IAPVPSVCV
-769 RVPHSPTYDS
+769 RVPHSPSYES
-779 GAGTPLIERQHLQPL
+779 AGGGGGTPLAERQHLQP

-805 PQPYPQ
+805 PSSYPQ
-811 MQQLTCDSDYT
+811 MQLQQLQLQTCDSDFT
-822 TLFVPSDTPTAV
+822 TLFVPSDNPTAV

-846 TVSTTHLPT
+846 TVSTTQMAT
-855 AAAATTTT
+855 TAATTTT
-863 TITTTSLVLG
+863 AITTTTLPLTMG
-873 GGSGAA
+873 GASGSGAA
-879 GSSGTGGQNQA
+879 QA
-890 SSSSSGGGLGVGL
+890 GSSSSGISGGAPAAGGGGGLGVGL
-903 NMGTSLSITPAA
+903 NLGTSLSVTPAT

-920 NHLDVPFA
+920 NHLDVPYA

-1009 MSSSEDSYQ
+1009 MSSSEDSYPG
-1018 QRGSALGGAN
+1018 RGS
-1028 CGYCNANAANA
+1028 CGHCNGKPAQPPPPPAAASLA
-1039 PAAQP
+1039 PAAALAP
-1044 LPASLRRRAMKKSYS
+1044 LRRRAMKKSYS

-1064 ALPSGQR
+1064 ALPTSQR
-1071 LGLDMGLDMSLG
+1071 LGAGLGVGLG
-1083 QGLAGGPLALLA
+1083 VGLGLGGGTLAVLA
-1095 ARRRQLQRCSCC
+1095 ARRRQLQRACC
-1107 YSCSRDSCGSSS
+1107 SCSRDSCLAASTTLATTSSSSSS
-1119 TTTATTTTT
+1119 TAAMPQMAA
-1128 TAAAAGQA
+1128 TAAGGGSMLGQ
-1136 HFHSLAQCPF
+1136 
-1146 QAPHPPPPPPPP
+1146 PPAFS
-1158 PGCGFTSSS
+1158 FTSSS
-1167 SAETRRLARP
+1167 SIETRRLARP

-1527 DSSEMLRGVTYRPP
+1527 DSTEMLRGVTYRPP
-1541 TAGSGGSGIGGG
+1541 SSGGATGTGTGSY
-1553 AGGGGGG
+1553 

-1692 MSNTAVGAGSRRGS
+1692 MPNTAVGAGSRRGS

-1718 VQTLAGPTVV
+1718 VQTLAGYGSSSQRCTPPMQQIKSNSLSLPDSPTVV

-1832 INPSALGGSSGG
+1832 INPSALGGSSGA
-1844 GGGGGGG
+1844 
-1851 SGGGGGGGGGGS
+1851 
-1863 SGGMLGAG
+1863 GMLGAG

-1881 GPGPSTS
+1881 GPGPSSS
-1888 SGASLQAQ
+1888 SGATLQAQ

-1901 SSQAPSPQHL
+1901 SSQVSSPQHL

>member
-1 MSLRHICHPT
+1 MEEGLIDVQDGVPRIQPT
-11 PPPFMLAVHPHPA
+11 TH
-24 DCRMSM
+24 RYR
-30 FFFRLHNLQRAE
+30 FRDLLLGDFAFNDDGE
-42 ENKRKKRVEQQRQQ
+42 
-56 QRQRRGAKVFK
+56 
-67 CVSDSTG
+67 
-74 HLTLAPSRLF
+74 
-84 ERTPM
+84 
-89 SPSDSLDEIALQI
+89 
-102 PRVRVEYYVNENT
+102 RVRVEYYVNENT

-136 ADLFL
+136 ANLFF
-141 KLLSCVLYIIRVIL
+141 KLLTCVLYIVRVIADL
-155 DKNPTFI
+155 DPTFA
-162 TCYGCEVA
+162 TCHGCPVE
-170 NKTEFIISAKLT
+170 NKTEFLASADLT
-182 EEEFQENP
+182 EEQFQENP

-204 VLWVLQLLLAMV
+204 ELWAVQFVLAIV
-216 SLTQSLVLTYLGYK
+216 SLTEALLLTYLGYK

-255 IVHPP
+255 ILWPP

-266 PIFLNCWLAKRS
+266 PVFLNCWLAKRS

-426 HPLLQDFY
+426 HPLLQDYY

-513 PNVPQYVQIFRPEHK
+513 PSVPQYVQIFRPEHK

-672 VNQNQTT
+672 VNQNQNSGLEPAKEAIASTENNPHSAISISESKLNLKE
-679 DTTTAAG
+679 AATP
-686 GAGSSGASATTHHA
+686 SSATT
-700 HAATANTTTTSTTKQ
+700 TMLGQ
-715 STTTT
+715 S
-720 TTRTIPT
+720 
-727 TISTTLTSSTLLS
+727 S
-740 ASASTTT
+740 AMT
-747 TATATAIALNQST
+747 
-760 IAAVPSVCV
+760 
-769 RVPHSPTYDS
+769 
-779 GAGTPLIERQHLQPL
+779 
-794 YPYPPPSPSPS
+794 
-805 PQPYPQ
+805 
-811 MQQLTCDSDYT
+811 
-822 TLFVPSDTPTAV
+822 
-834 IISDSRQNLKDT
+834 
-846 TVSTTHLPT
+846 
-855 AAAATTTT
+855 
-863 TITTTSLVLG
+863 
-873 GGSGAA
+873 
-879 GSSGTGGQNQA
+879 
-890 SSSSSGGGLGVGL
+890 
-903 NMGTSLSITPAA
+903 
-915 LTTTG
+915 TTTG
-920 NHLDVPFA
+920 NHLELPQQS
-928 NNPNL
+928 NPNL

-953 PDMFTSSSFSIAGND
+953 PDMFTSSSFSISGNED
-968 DGEEG
+968 G
-973 DESDDEIDDE
+973 DEAESEDELDDDV
-983 MPWRSPSEK
+983 PWRSPSEK
-992 IACLGG
+992 IA
-998 HFPQSRTYSLI
+998 
-1009 MSSSEDSYQ
+1009 
-1018 QRGSALGGAN
+1018 
-1028 CGYCNANAANA
+1028 
-1039 PAAQP
+1039 
-1044 LPASLRRRAMKKSYS
+1044 
-1059 CDSEC
+1059 
-1064 ALPSGQR
+1064 
-1071 LGLDMGLDMSLG
+1071 
-1083 QGLAGGPLALLA
+1083 
-1095 ARRRQLQRCSCC
+1095 
-1107 YSCSRDSCGSSS
+1107 
-1119 TTTATTTTT
+1119 
-1128 TAAAAGQA
+1128 
-1136 HFHSLAQCPF
+1136 
-1146 QAPHPPPPPPPP
+1146 
-1158 PGCGFTSSS
+1158 
-1167 SAETRRLARP
+1167 
-1177 VWAADY
+1177 
-1183 SGIVKGFPPV
+1183 IVKGFPPV

-1282 FLDALSYFP
+1282 FLDAISYFP

-1301 CLDDLLRAGITLAES
+1301 CLDDLLRAGINLAEN

-1325 NSAEEDSLS
+1325 NSAEEDTLA

-1343 NMFKFFPS
+1343 TMFKFFPS
-1351 IKSITEL
+1351 IRSITEL

-1445 SMRITKD
+1445 SIKITKEE
-1452 DMWIR
+1452 MWIR

-1484 NADTSHVSNSPVERW
+1484 ASESHVSSSPVADKWR
-1499 GPFSAFSRHCVRLR
+1499 PFGSFGMKNCVRMR
-1513 PSYDEETGTPDSTK
+1513 PSYS
-1527 DSSEMLRGVTYRPP
+1527 L
-1541 TAGSGGSGIGGG
+1541 
-1553 AGGGGGG
+1553 
-1560 RPRQKSV
+1560 
-1567 NCLGGCSERKGS
+1567 
-1579 SYSINLA
+1579 NLA

-1610 ESLNLPTIDYDDVSE
+1610 ESLNLPGADYDDVSE

-1643 EEGDLIYLVRPSP
+1643 EEGDIVYLVRPSP

-1674 SFCSNINLGA
+1674 SFCSNLA
-1684 TCGPQMPN
+1684 AAAA
-1692 MSNTAVGAGSRRGS
+1692 AVAASGSRRGS
-1706 GIAGLNPMQMQS
+1706 GIGLNTLGGVQS
-1718 VQTLAGPTVV
+1718 MSGYASPRAPPLVTTKSNSLSLPDSPTVV
-1728 GSQRGR
+1728 GQQRGR

-1755 LPSVG
+1755 LPNVG
-1760 VSHGRRKS
+1760 IQGRRKS

-1782 QATNHSNPIKISLN
+1782 QATNHSNPIKIALN
-1796 GSIGMENQISLQ
+1796 GSIGLE
-1808 VTPPEEPTP
+1808 VTPPEEPLP
-1817 MLGVPCVLGGGGVGG
+1817 VLGVPCMSGGGV
-1832 INPSALGGSSGG
+1832 NPSGLGSALG
-1844 GGGGGGG
+1844 
-1851 SGGGGGGGGGGS
+1851 
-1863 SGGMLGAG
+1863 
-1871 SSLAINTADL
+1871 INTL
-1881 GPGPSTS
+1881 GDTTPSPLS
-1888 SGASLQAQ
+1888 V
-1896 DSLPQ
+1896 PQ
-1901 SSQAPSPQHL
+1901 SESASASPQHL

>member
-1 MSLRHICHPT
+1 MEMSGGGES
-11 PPPFMLAVHPHPA
+11 A
-24 DCRMSM
+24 DGPSS
-30 FFFRLHNLQRAE
+30 
-42 ENKRKKRVEQQRQQ
+42 
-56 QRQRRGAKVFK
+56 RGSAKVNFPPD
-67 CVSDSTG
+67 VELERRPTGTFAGAAAAAFHRGRGRSMSAWSDI
-74 HLTLAPSRLF
+74 SRSSIRF
-84 ERTPM
+84 E
-89 SPSDSLDEIALQI
+89 E
-102 PRVRVEYYVNENT
+102 RVRVEYYVNENT

-136 ADLFL
+136 VNLFFKIL
-141 KLLSCVLYIIRVIL
+141 ACLLYIFRVCADGDPISAS
-155 DKNPTFI
+155 
-162 TCYGCEVA
+162 CYGCKPG
-170 NKTEFIISAKLT
+170 NKTEFEYSANLT
-182 EEEFQENP
+182 EEEFQEHP
-190 IINWDAILWVNRPT
+190 IINWDGIVWVNRPLY
-204 VLWVLQLLLAMV
+204 LWGVQVVLAMI
-216 SLTQSLVLTYLGYK
+216 SLAEAILLVYLGYK

-236 ILSFHFIL
+236 VLSFHFIL
-244 ELVTTIPFALT
+244 EMVNTVPFALT
-255 IVHPP
+255 VPFPP

-266 PIFLNCWLAKRS
+266 PVFLNCWLAKRS

-300 LTILSATL
+300 LMILCVTL

-324 AGHRHLNLFQSTY
+324 AGHRHLNLFQATY
-337 YVVVTFST
+337 FVVVTFST

-365 ICVALIVLPTQFEQ
+365 IGVALVVLPTQVRNFEQ

-426 HPLLQDFY
+426 HPLLQDYY

-469 DGDLARARM
+469 DTDLIRARM

-513 PNVPQYVQIFRPEHK
+513 PIVPQYVQIFRPENK
-528 LHVKFAEHV
+528 LHVKFAEFV

-636 FYEDTILLNPGPR
+636 FYEETILLNPGPR
-649 HIMKKD
+649 HIMKST

-672 VNQNQTT
+672 VSEKQTESKSNAIPKDQTT
-679 DTTTAAG
+679 CSLLSNEKKTGDAEG
-686 GAGSSGASATTHHA
+686 GTGQQKRPDGTNVAQYDLPQVILQAPASSTPNTSPSRIYPANTVSSANLTVAGSKFGE
-700 HAATANTTTTSTTKQ
+700 
-715 STTTT
+715 
-720 TTRTIPT
+720 
-727 TISTTLTSSTLLS
+727 
-740 ASASTTT
+740 ASTP
-747 TATATAIALNQST
+747 A
-760 IAAVPSVCV
+760 
-769 RVPHSPTYDS
+769 
-779 GAGTPLIERQHLQPL
+779 
-794 YPYPPPSPSPS
+794 
-805 PQPYPQ
+805 
-811 MQQLTCDSDYT
+811 
-822 TLFVPSDTPTAV
+822 
-834 IISDSRQNLKDT
+834 SDSRTCLKESPATDSAT
-846 TVSTTHLPT
+846 DSHLLLPRPDNT
-855 AAAATTTT
+855 
-863 TITTTSLVLG
+863 
-873 GGSGAA
+873 
-879 GSSGTGGQNQA
+879 N
-890 SSSSSGGGLGVGL
+890 
-903 NMGTSLSITPAA
+903 
-915 LTTTG
+915 
-920 NHLDVPFA
+920 F
-928 NNPNL
+928 
-933 LSPDV
+933 LSPDS
-938 LNQRRGSRR
+938 LHCRRGSRR

-953 PDMFTSSSFSIAGND
+953 PDMVTSSLNIASDNQ
-968 DGEEG
+968 EEG
-973 DESDDEIDDE
+973 VGVDESEDELEDDV
-983 MPWRSPSEK
+983 PWRSPSEK
-992 IACLGG
+992 IA
-998 HFPQSRTYSLI
+998 
-1009 MSSSEDSYQ
+1009 
-1018 QRGSALGGAN
+1018 
-1028 CGYCNANAANA
+1028 
-1039 PAAQP
+1039 
-1044 LPASLRRRAMKKSYS
+1044 
-1059 CDSEC
+1059 
-1064 ALPSGQR
+1064 
-1071 LGLDMGLDMSLG
+1071 
-1083 QGLAGGPLALLA
+1083 
-1095 ARRRQLQRCSCC
+1095 
-1107 YSCSRDSCGSSS
+1107 
-1119 TTTATTTTT
+1119 
-1128 TAAAAGQA
+1128 
-1136 HFHSLAQCPF
+1136 
-1146 QAPHPPPPPPPP
+1146 
-1158 PGCGFTSSS
+1158 
-1167 SAETRRLARP
+1167 
-1177 VWAADY
+1177 
-1183 SGIVKGFPPV
+1183 IVKGFPPV

-1214 CLQLAQVCEHCS
+1214 CLQLAQVCEHCA

-1282 FLDALSYFP
+1282 FLDSISYFP

-1296 LGSID
+1296 LGTID
-1301 CLDDLLRAGITLAES
+1301 CLDDLLRAGITLAEN

-1343 NMFKFFPS
+1343 TMFKFFPS

-1376 LHLSKMEKREKE
+1376 LHLSKMEKHLLLQREKE

-1400 FAAGAVFSASML
+1400 FAAGSVFSASML

-1430 LLLGIDQAPG
+1430 LLLGVDQAPG

-1445 SMRITKD
+1445 SMKITKE

-1484 NADTSHVSNSPVERW
+1484 LADQAHHVSMSPRSPTGW
-1499 GPFSAFSRHCVRLR
+1499 FWSRLTGLR
-1513 PSYDEETGTPDSTK
+1513 PSRASQATGD
-1527 DSSEMLRGVTYRPP
+1527 
-1541 TAGSGGSGIGGG
+1541 AGPAGDGGSEGRG
-1553 AGGGGGG
+1553 ARSRRGTTG
-1560 RPRQKSV
+1560 
-1567 NCLGGCSERKGS
+1567 CLSGCYGDRTPA
-1579 SYSINLA
+1579 YSTSLA

-1604 LVRSRM
+1604 LVRSRI
-1610 ESLNLPTIDYDDVSE
+1610 ESLNLTGVDYDDVSE
-1625 KRNHLS
+1625 KRNSLS

-1638 CDLKL
+1638 CDLNL
-1643 EEGDLIYLVRPSP
+1643 QEGDIIYLVRPSP

-1674 SFCSNINLGA
+1674 SFCSGA
-1684 TCGPQMPN
+1684 LIQ
-1692 MSNTAVGAGSRRGS
+1692 AAAAGSRRGS
-1706 GIAGLNPMQMQS
+1706 ALGGLSSLSPRAPPLTNAKANSLSLPDS
-1718 VQTLAGPTVV
+1718 PTIITDF
-1728 GSQRGR
+1728 RGR
-1734 SNSLRI
+1734 SNSLRVV
-1740 DNDILLRRS
+1740 DDILLRRS
-1749 SSLRQG
+1749 NSLRQG
-1755 LPSVG
+1755 LGTPAS
-1760 VSHGRRKS
+1760 SRRRKS
-1768 SLEEIGISHFTTLM
+1768 SLEEIGISHFNSLL
-1782 QATNHSNPIKISLN
+1782 QHQQQQQNANAIKIALN
-1796 GSIGMENQISLQ
+1796 GSIGLE
-1808 VTPPEEPTP
+1808 VTPPDEGP
-1817 MLGVPCVLGGGGVGG
+1817 MDRFGYQDMAA
-1832 INPSALGGSSGG
+1832 AL
-1844 GGGGGGG
+1844 
-1851 SGGGGGGGGGGS
+1851 
-1863 SGGMLGAG
+1863 
-1871 SSLAINTADL
+1871 
-1881 GPGPSTS
+1881 PSTS
-1888 SGASLQAQ
+1888 AGSG
-1896 DSLPQ
+1896 LP
-1901 SSQAPSPQHL
+1901 PTPDPQHL

>member
-1 MSLRHICHPT
+1 M
-11 PPPFMLAVHPHPA
+11 A
-24 DCRMSM
+24 
-30 FFFRLHNLQRAE
+30 
-42 ENKRKKRVEQQRQQ
+42 
-56 QRQRRGAKVFK
+56 G
-67 CVSDSTG
+67 VSRYSSYNCLTGWDSY
-74 HLTLAPSRLF
+74 
-84 ERTPM
+84 
-89 SPSDSLDEIALQI
+89 DKI

-136 ADLFL
+136 ANLVF
-141 KLLSCVLYIIRVIL
+141 KLLACVLYIIRVCA
-155 DKNPTFI
+155 DGDPI
-162 TCYGCEVA
+162 TASCYGCKPG
-170 NKTEFIISAKLT
+170 NKTEFEYYANLT
-182 EEEFQENP
+182 EEEFQEHP
-190 IINWDAILWVNRPT
+190 IINWDGIIWVNRSLC
-204 VLWVLQLLLAMV
+204 LWIVQVILAMI
-216 SLTQSLVLTYLGYK
+216 SFSEAILLVYLGYK

-244 ELVTTIPFALT
+244 EMVNTIPFALT
-255 IVHPP
+255 LLFPP

-266 PIFLNCWLAKRS
+266 PVFLNCWLAKRS

-300 LTILSATL
+300 LMILCVTL

-324 AGHRHLNLFQSTY
+324 AGHRHLNLFQATY
-337 YVVVTFST
+337 FVVVTFST

-365 ICVALIVLPTQFEQ
+365 IGVALVVLPTQFEQ

-426 HPLLQDFY
+426 HPLLQDYY

-469 DGDLARARM
+469 DTDLIRARM
-478 NEAEACFILAARNYA
+478 NEAEACFVLAARNYA

-513 PNVPQYVQIFRPEHK
+513 PDVPQYVQIFRPENK
-528 LHVKFAEHV
+528 LHVKFAEFV

-649 HIMKKD
+649 HIMKSS

-672 VNQNQTT
+672 VSEKRESKAIMAKDQ
-679 DTTTAAG
+679 
-686 GAGSSGASATTHHA
+686 SA
-700 HAATANTTTTSTTKQ
+700 
-715 STTTT
+715 
-720 TTRTIPT
+720 
-727 TISTTLTSSTLLS
+727 
-740 ASASTTT
+740 
-747 TATATAIALNQST
+747 
-760 IAAVPSVCV
+760 VCN
-769 RVPHSPTYDS
+769 
-779 GAGTPLIERQHLQPL
+779 ERK
-794 YPYPPPSPSPS
+794 
-805 PQPYPQ
+805 
-811 MQQLTCDSDYT
+811 
-822 TLFVPSDTPTAV
+822 A
-834 IISDSRQNLKDT
+834 
-846 TVSTTHLPT
+846 
-855 AAAATTTT
+855 
-863 TITTTSLVLG
+863 G
-873 GGSGAA
+873 GGSGVCGGGGSGSRPGRD
-879 GSSGTGGQNQA
+879 GSSAAPYELPQVVLEGPA
-890 SSSSSGGGLGVGL
+890 SSTPLPSPSRINPAHTVSSA
-903 NMGTSLSITPAA
+903 NFAA
-915 LTTTG
+915 SYKYGEGSSTG
-920 NHLDVPFA
+920 ESRNHLKESPATDSASDSHLLLPHTPRPDTNF
-928 NNPNL
+928 
-933 LSPDV
+933 LSPDS
-938 LNQRRGSRR
+938 LNYRRDMDAGSRR

-953 PDMFTSSSFSIAGND
+953 PDMVTSSLHIASDNQD
-968 DGEEG
+968 EEVEV
-973 DESDDEIDDE
+973 DESEDELDDDV
-983 MPWRSPSEK
+983 PWRSPSEK
-992 IACLGG
+992 IAECMCDCV
-998 HFPQSRTYSLI
+998 HCVSSRLAAAVESRPGSHAAPLSDDPTSSYSS
-1009 MSSSEDSYQ
+1009 M
-1018 QRGSALGGAN
+1018 
-1028 CGYCNANAANA
+1028 
-1039 PAAQP
+1039 
-1044 LPASLRRRAMKKSYS
+1044 PASDLCSAWRA
-1059 CDSEC
+1059 D
-1064 ALPSGQR
+1064 
-1071 LGLDMGLDMSLG
+1071 
-1083 QGLAGGPLALLA
+1083 
-1095 ARRRQLQRCSCC
+1095 
-1107 YSCSRDSCGSSS
+1107 
-1119 TTTATTTTT
+1119 
-1128 TAAAAGQA
+1128 
-1136 HFHSLAQCPF
+1136 
-1146 QAPHPPPPPPPP
+1146 
-1158 PGCGFTSSS
+1158 FT
-1167 SAETRRLARP
+1167 R
-1177 VWAADY
+1177 
-1183 SGIVKGFPPV
+1183 IVKGFPPV

-1214 CLQLAQVCEHCS
+1214 CLQLAQVCEHCA

-1270 IILLLERRPDVA
+1270 IILLLERRPDIA
-1282 FLDALSYFP
+1282 FLDAISYFP

-1296 LGSID
+1296 LGTID
-1301 CLDDLLRAGITLAES
+1301 CLDDLLRAGITLAEN

-1325 NSAEEDSLS
+1325 NSAEEDSLA

-1343 NMFKFFPS
+1343 TMFKFFPS

-1400 FAAGAVFSASML
+1400 FAAGSVFSASML

-1430 LLLGIDQAPG
+1430 LLLGVDQAPG
-1440 SGFLT
+1440 SGFLA
-1445 SMRITKD
+1445 SMKITKE

-1484 NADTSHVSNSPVERW
+1484 LAEPGNHVSMSSGAKAKWFWPR
-1499 GPFSAFSRHCVRLR
+1499 FARMR
-1513 PSYDEETGTPDSTK
+1513 PSRASLQQEAAGGSA
-1527 DSSEMLRGVTYRPP
+1527 GA
-1541 TAGSGGSGIGGG
+1541 AGSEGVGESTG
-1553 AGGGGGG
+1553 
-1560 RPRQKSV
+1560 
-1567 NCLGGCSERKGS
+1567 CLGGCYGETTPA
-1579 SYSINLA
+1579 YSTSLA

-1592 HAQQIERAEIAN
+1592 HIQQIERAEIAN

-1610 ESLNLPTIDYDDVSE
+1610 ESLNLTGIDYDDVSE
-1625 KRNHLS
+1625 KRNSLS

-1638 CDLKL
+1638 CDLNL
-1643 EEGDLIYLVRPSP
+1643 QEGDIIYLVRPSP

-1674 SFCSNINLGA
+1674 SFCSQALIQA
-1684 TCGPQMPN
+1684 QP
-1692 MSNTAVGAGSRRGS
+1692 SSRRGS
-1706 GIAGLNPMQMQS
+1706 
-1718 VQTLAGPTVV
+1718 TLGAAYPQPRAPPLATTKANSLSLPDSPTIVTDF
-1728 GSQRGR
+1728 RGR
-1734 SNSLRI
+1734 SNSLRVA
-1740 DNDILLRRS
+1740 DDVLLRRS

-1755 LPSVG
+1755 LAVAAAG
-1760 VSHGRRKS
+1760 GAGGRRKS
-1768 SLEEIGISHFTTLM
+1768 SLEEIGISHF
-1782 QATNHSNPIKISLN
+1782 NSLLQHQQRQRRQDALV
-1796 GSIGMENQISLQ
+1796 GSGRYLE
-1808 VTPPEEPTP
+1808 VAPPAEGPGERAAAAYPLLPYQDVAAALPSGSVAPALPPPSPSPSPTP
-1817 MLGVPCVLGGGGVGG
+1817 TPD
-1832 INPSALGGSSGG
+1832 A
-1844 GGGGGGG
+1844 
-1851 SGGGGGGGGGGS
+1851 
-1863 SGGMLGAG
+1863 
-1871 SSLAINTADL
+1871 
-1881 GPGPSTS
+1881 
-1888 SGASLQAQ
+1888 
-1896 DSLPQ
+1896 
-1901 SSQAPSPQHL
+1901 QHL

>member
-1 MSLRHICHPT
+1 MSNVDFEQNT
-11 PPPFMLAVHPHPA
+11 PSGSGNDNNDNNNNNNPNCSRLASIRNYKLANWFP
-24 DCRMSM
+24 
-30 FFFRLHNLQRAE
+30 QRAE
-42 ENKRKKRVEQQRQQ
+42 ENKRKKRVEQQRQ

-136 ADLFL
+136 ADLFF

-162 TCYGCEVA
+162 TCHGCEVG

-636 FYEDTILLNPGPR
+636 FYEETILLNPGPR

-672 VNQNQTT
+672 VNQNQTS
-679 DTTTAAG
+679 DPTAGAKEGG
-686 GAGSSGASATTHHA
+686 GAGGGPSSSASPHPA
-700 HAATANTTTTSTTKQ
+700 AATANP
-715 STTTT
+715 TTTT
-720 TTRTIPT
+720 TITTTTVQATTTT
-727 TISTTLTSSTLLS
+727 TISTTFTSSTLLS
-740 ASASTTT
+740 ASTT
-747 TATATAIALNQST
+747 TATINATST
-760 IAAVPSVCV
+760 AAAAPPPVPSVCV
-769 RVPHSPTYDS
+769 RVPHSPSYDS
-779 GAGTPLIERQHLQPL
+779 GGGTTNTGTTHLQP
-794 YPYPPPSPSPS
+794 YPYPQS
-805 PQPYPQ
+805 YPQ
-811 MQQLTCDSDYT
+811 TYPQSHPPMQTPDSGEFAS
-822 TLFVPSDTPTAV
+822 LFVPSDNPTAV

-846 TVSTTHLPT
+846 TVTQT
-855 AAAATTTT
+855 AA
-863 TITTTSLVLG
+863 TITTTTLPPPHQTMGSPSMA
-873 GGSGAA
+873 GGSG
-879 GSSGTGGQNQA
+879 GGG
-890 SSSSSGGGLGVGL
+890 GGGLGLGSAHS
-903 NMGTSLSITPAA
+903 MGTSLSITPAA

-992 IACLGG
+992 IA
-998 HFPQSRTYSLI
+998 
-1009 MSSSEDSYQ
+1009 
-1018 QRGSALGGAN
+1018 
-1028 CGYCNANAANA
+1028 
-1039 PAAQP
+1039 
-1044 LPASLRRRAMKKSYS
+1044 
-1059 CDSEC
+1059 
-1064 ALPSGQR
+1064 
-1071 LGLDMGLDMSLG
+1071 
-1083 QGLAGGPLALLA
+1083 
-1095 ARRRQLQRCSCC
+1095 
-1107 YSCSRDSCGSSS
+1107 
-1119 TTTATTTTT
+1119 
-1128 TAAAAGQA
+1128 
-1136 HFHSLAQCPF
+1136 
-1146 QAPHPPPPPPPP
+1146 
-1158 PGCGFTSSS
+1158 
-1167 SAETRRLARP
+1167 
-1177 VWAADY
+1177 
-1183 SGIVKGFPPV
+1183 IVKGFPPV

-1527 DSSEMLRGVTYRPP
+1527 DSTEMLRGVTYRPP
-1541 TAGSGGSGIGGG
+1541 GSATGG
-1553 AGGGGGG
+1553 ASSF
-1560 RPRQKSV
+1560 RPQPQRQRSV

-1684 TCGPQMPN
+1684 TCGPQMPQMN
-1692 MSNTAVGAGSRRGS
+1692 MNMANTAVGAGSRRGS

-1728 GSQRGR
+1728 GNQRGR

-1817 MLGVPCVLGGGGVGG
+1817 MLGVPCVLGGGGGGG
-1832 INPSALGGSSGG
+1832 INPSGAGSST
-1844 GGGGGGG
+1844 
-1851 SGGGGGGGGGGS
+1851 
-1863 SGGMLGAG
+1863 GGMLGGG

-1888 SGASLQAQ
+1888 SGAGGSLQPQ
-1896 DSLPQ
+1896 DSLGQQ
-1901 SSQAPSPQHL
+1901 SSQVSSPQHL

>member
-1 MSLRHICHPT
+1 MSQ
-11 PPPFMLAVHPHPA
+11 
-24 DCRMSM
+24 
-30 FFFRLHNLQRAE
+30 NLQVSYTALGMSDDNQTCSYSMPSVASPTLNHRLQRNVNFNEDLNDLAGYPP
-42 ENKRKKRVEQQRQQ
+42 QQLPPAPAVRRFSKSIF
-56 QRQRRGAKVFK
+56 QRPRSMSVW
-67 CVSDSTG
+67 SDI
-74 HLTLAPSRLF
+74 SRSSM
-84 ERTPM
+84 R
-89 SPSDSLDEIALQI
+89 LDE
-102 PRVRVEYYVNENT
+102 RVRVEYYVNENT

-162 TCYGCEVA
+162 TCYGCEVG

-636 FYEDTILLNPGPR
+636 FYEETILLNPGPR

-672 VNQNQTT
+672 VNQNQTS
-679 DTTTAAG
+679 DSAAGAKEGG
-686 GAGSSGASATTHHA
+686 GAGGPSSTASPHPA
-700 HAATANTTTTSTTKQ
+700 AATA
-715 STTTT
+715 
-720 TTRTIPT
+720 
-727 TISTTLTSSTLLS
+727 
-740 ASASTTT
+740 
-747 TATATAIALNQST
+747 
-760 IAAVPSVCV
+760 
-769 RVPHSPTYDS
+769 
-779 GAGTPLIERQHLQPL
+779 
-794 YPYPPPSPSPS
+794 
-805 PQPYPQ
+805 
-811 MQQLTCDSDYT
+811 SDN
-822 TLFVPSDTPTAV
+822 PTAV

-846 TVSTTHLPT
+846 TVTQT
-855 AAAATTTT
+855 AA
-863 TITTTSLVLG
+863 TITTTTLPPPHQTMGSPSMA
-873 GGSGAA
+873 GGSG
-879 GSSGTGGQNQA
+879 GG
-890 SSSSSGGGLGVGL
+890 GGGLGVGSAHS
-903 NMGTSLSITPAA
+903 MGTSLSVTPAA

-1009 MSSSEDSYQ
+1009 MSSSEESYQ
-1018 QRGSALGGAN
+1018 RGCSF
-1028 CGYCNANAANA
+1028 CNATASVSTSTAAAAATAAPTAAPDFPGDSAGESLTNADSVDFATA
-1039 PAAQP
+1039 
-1044 LPASLRRRAMKKSYS
+1044 LPSEEYLPQLRRRVMKKSYS

-1064 ALPSGQR
+1064 RLVPGLGGGMGAG
-1071 LGLDMGLDMSLG
+1071 LGLGG
-1083 QGLAGGPLALLA
+1083 GTLARLA
-1095 ARRRQLQRCSCC
+1095 ARRRQLQRCC
-1107 YSCSRDSCGSSS
+1107 SCSCS
-1119 TTTATTTTT
+1119 TTTTT
-1128 TAAAAGQA
+1128 NTPKMAVAAAAMAAGSGA
-1136 HFHSLAQCPF
+1136 TA
-1146 QAPHPPPPPPPP
+1146 
-1158 PGCGFTSSS
+1158 FTSSS
-1167 SAETRRLARP
+1167 SVETRRPVRP
-1177 VWAADY
+1177 VWVYDY
-1183 SGIVKGFPPV
+1183 SCIVKGFPPV

-1527 DSSEMLRGVTYRPP
+1527 DSTEMLRGVTYRPP
-1541 TAGSGGSGIGGG
+1541 GSATGGDSSF
-1553 AGGGGGG
+1553 
-1560 RPRQKSV
+1560 RPQPQRQRSV

-1684 TCGPQMPN
+1684 TCGPQMPQMN
-1692 MSNTAVGAGSRRGS
+1692 MNMANTAVGAGSRRGS

-1718 VQTLAGPTVV
+1718 VQTLAGYGSSSQRCSPPMQQIKSNSLSLPDSPTVV
-1728 GSQRGR
+1728 GNQRGR

-1817 MLGVPCVLGGGGVGG
+1817 MLGVPCVV
-1832 INPSALGGSSGG
+1832 GG
-1844 GGGGGGG
+1844 GGGGGINP
-1851 SGGGGGGGGGGS
+1851 SGAGS
-1863 SGGMLGAG
+1863 STGGMLGGG

-1888 SGASLQAQ
+1888 SGASGSLQPQ
-1896 DSLPQ
+1896 DSLGQQ
-1901 SSQAPSPQHL
+1901 SSQVSSPQHL

>member
-1 MSLRHICHPT
+1 MSRTATPPRDPESIEERRSMSL
-11 PPPFMLAVHPHPA
+11 
-24 DCRMSM
+24 
-30 FFFRLHNLQRAE
+30 FFFRLHNLQRAQE
-42 ENKRKKRVEQQRQQ
+42 RKKRGRRSRQ
-56 QRQRRGAKVFK
+56 GNA
-67 CVSDSTG
+67 DNT
-74 HLTLAPSRLF
+74 TAPSRLL
-84 ERTPM
+84 ERPLTEPI
-89 SPSDSLDEIALQI
+89 DSLDEIALQI

-136 ADLFL
+136 ANLVF
-141 KLLSCVLYIIRVIL
+141 KLLACLLYIFRVCA
-155 DKNPTFI
+155 DGDPI
-162 TCYGCEVA
+162 TASCDARNAAFYSYGCKPG
-170 NKTEFIISAKLT
+170 NKTEFEHSANLT
-182 EEEFQENP
+182 EEEFQERP
-190 IINWDAILWVNRPT
+190 IINWDGIIWVNRPFY
-204 VLWVLQLLLAMV
+204 LWVVQVILAMISFAEAVLLA
-216 SLTQSLVLTYLGYK
+216 YLGYK

-244 ELVTTIPFALT
+244 EMVNTIPFALT
-255 IVHPP
+255 VPFPP

-266 PIFLNCWLAKRS
+266 PVFLNCWLAKRS

-300 LTILSATL
+300 LMILCVTL

-324 AGHRHLNLFQSTY
+324 AGHRHLNLFQATY
-337 YVVVTFST
+337 FVVVTFST

-365 ICVALIVLPTQFEQ
+365 IGVALVVLPTQFEQ

-426 HPLLQDFY
+426 HPLLQDYY

-469 DGDLARARM
+469 DTDLIRARM
-478 NEAEACFILAARNYA
+478 SEAEACFVLAARNYA

-513 PNVPQYVQIFRPEHK
+513 PDVPQYVQIFRPENK
-528 LHVKFAEHV
+528 LHVKFAEYV

-636 FYEDTILLNPGPR
+636 FYEETILLNPGPR
-649 HIMKKD
+649 HIMKGS

-672 VNQNQTT
+672 VSDKQTESKNLIPK
-679 DTTTAAG
+679 DQTACSLLSNEKRAGDAEEGNGQQKRPDGTNKKGHSNPPQVILQAPENSTPTNASPKHIKTAILKFASSRG
-686 GAGSSGASATTHHA
+686 GAGEG
-700 HAATANTTTTSTTKQ
+700 
-715 STTTT
+715 
-720 TTRTIPT
+720 
-727 TISTTLTSSTLLS
+727 
-740 ASASTTT
+740 
-747 TATATAIALNQST
+747 
-760 IAAVPSVCV
+760 
-769 RVPHSPTYDS
+769 
-779 GAGTPLIERQHLQPL
+779 
-794 YPYPPPSPSPS
+794 
-805 PQPYPQ
+805 
-811 MQQLTCDSDYT
+811 
-822 TLFVPSDTPTAV
+822 
-834 IISDSRQNLKDT
+834 
-846 TVSTTHLPT
+846 
-855 AAAATTTT
+855 
-863 TITTTSLVLG
+863 
-873 GGSGAA
+873 
-879 GSSGTGGQNQA
+879 A
-890 SSSSSGGGLGVGL
+890 SSSESRSCLKE
-903 NMGTSLSITPAA
+903 SPATDSA
-915 LTTTG
+915 ADS
-920 NHLDVPFA
+920 HLLLPRPD
-928 NNPNL
+928 NNF
-933 LSPDV
+933 LSPDSIP
-938 LNQRRGSRR
+938 QRPGIEAGSRR

-953 PDMFTSSSFSIAGND
+953 PDMVTSSPNIASDNQ
-968 DGEEG
+968 EEQADV
-973 DESDDEIDDE
+973 DESEDELEDDV
-983 MPWRSPSEK
+983 PWRSPSEK
-992 IACLGG
+992 IADDATT
-998 HFPQSRTYSLI
+998 SSL
-1009 MSSSEDSYQ
+1009 SS
-1018 QRGSALGGAN
+1018 
-1028 CGYCNANAANA
+1028 
-1039 PAAQP
+1039 
-1044 LPASLRRRAMKKSYS
+1044 
-1059 CDSEC
+1059 
-1064 ALPSGQR
+1064 
-1071 LGLDMGLDMSLG
+1071 
-1083 QGLAGGPLALLA
+1083 LA
-1095 ARRRQLQRCSCC
+1095 
-1107 YSCSRDSCGSSS
+1107 SRD
-1119 TTTATTTTT
+1119 AR
-1128 TAAAAGQA
+1128 
-1136 HFHSLAQCPF
+1136 
-1146 QAPHPPPPPPPP
+1146 
-1158 PGCGFTSSS
+1158 
-1167 SAETRRLARP
+1167 SAWRNDFSR
-1177 VWAADY
+1177 
-1183 SGIVKGFPPV
+1183 IVKGFPPV

-1214 CLQLAQVCEHCS
+1214 CLQLAQVCEHCA

-1270 IILLLERRPDVA
+1270 IILLLERRPDIA
-1282 FLDALSYFP
+1282 FLDAISYFP

-1296 LGSID
+1296 LGTID
-1301 CLDDLLRAGITLAES
+1301 SLDDLLRAGITLAEN

-1343 NMFKFFPS
+1343 TMFKFFPS
-1351 IKSITEL
+1351 IRSITEL

-1400 FAAGAVFSASML
+1400 FAAGSVFSASML

-1430 LLLGIDQAPG
+1430 LLLGVDQAPG

-1445 SMRITKD
+1445 SMKITKE

-1484 NADTSHVSNSPVERW
+1484 LSDPAHHVSMSPRASKNW
-1499 GPFSAFSRHCVRLR
+1499 LWSRLARMR
-1513 PSYDEETGTPDSTK
+1513 TSRASQAEGEE
-1527 DSSEMLRGVTYRPP
+1527 
-1541 TAGSGGSGIGGG
+1541 GG
-1553 AGGGGGG
+1553 AGEGATGAGANRARRRGTG
-1560 RPRQKSV
+1560 
-1567 NCLGGCSERKGS
+1567 CLGGCYGDRTPA
-1579 SYSINLA
+1579 YSTSLS

-1610 ESLNLPTIDYDDVSE
+1610 ESLNLTGVDYDDVSE
-1625 KRNHLS
+1625 KRNSLS

-1638 CDLKL
+1638 CDLNL
-1643 EEGDLIYLVRPSP
+1643 QEGDIIYLVRPSP

-1674 SFCSNINLGA
+1674 SFCSGA
-1684 TCGPQMPN
+1684 LIQAAAG
-1692 MSNTAVGAGSRRGS
+1692 GASRRGS
-1706 GIAGLNPMQMQS
+1706 TLGSLSPRAPPLSTTKANSLSLPDSPTIA
-1718 VQTLAGPTVV
+1718 TDF
-1728 GSQRGR
+1728 RGR
-1734 SNSLRI
+1734 SNSLRVS
-1740 DNDILLRRS
+1740 DDVLLRRS
-1749 SSLRQG
+1749 NSLRQG
-1755 LPSVG
+1755 LGGGSR
-1760 VSHGRRKS
+1760 RRKS
-1768 SLEEIGISHFTTLM
+1768 SLEEIGITHFNSLLQHQQQQQQQDADAYQFT
-1782 QATNHSNPIKISLN
+1782 LN
-1796 GSIGMENQISLQ
+1796 GSIGLE
-1808 VTPPEEPTP
+1808 VTPPDEGPYQFQDQAA
-1817 MLGVPCVLGGGGVGG
+1817 
-1832 INPSALGGSSGG
+1832 AL
-1844 GGGGGGG
+1844 
-1851 SGGGGGGGGGGS
+1851 
-1863 SGGMLGAG
+1863 
-1871 SSLAINTADL
+1871 
-1881 GPGPSTS
+1881 PSTS
-1888 SGASLQAQ
+1888 SDPMQ
-1896 DSLPQ
+1896 
-1901 SSQAPSPQHL
+1901 L

>member
-1 MSLRHICHPT
+1 
-11 PPPFMLAVHPHPA
+11 
-24 DCRMSM
+24 MSM
-30 FFFRLHNLQRAE
+30 YFFRLHNLRRAAE
-42 ENKRKKRVEQQRQQ
+42 EDKKKKLHQQKQK
-56 QRQRRGAKVFK
+56 QRRTTNRR
-67 CVSDSTG
+67 SHRYTG
-74 HLTLAPSRLF
+74 NSALTLAPSRLF
-84 ERTPM
+84 ERTPLT
-89 SPSDSLDEIALQI
+89 PSDSLDEVALQI

-136 ADLFL
+136 ANLFF
-141 KLLSCVLYIIRVIL
+141 KLLTCILYIIRVII
-155 DKNPTFI
+155 DDDPMNAK
-162 TCYGCEVA
+162 CYGCRIR
-170 NKTEFIISAKLT
+170 NKTEFMISANLT
-182 EEEFQENP
+182 EEKFQENP
-190 IINWDAILWVNRPT
+190 IINWDAILWVNRPLELY
-204 VLWVLQLLLAMV
+204 VVQVILAIISLSEALLLA
-216 SLTQSLVLTYLGYK
+216 YLGYK

-236 ILSFHFIL
+236 LMSFHFIL
-244 ELVTTIPFALT
+244 EIVNTIPFTLT
-255 IVHPP
+255 LFYPP

-266 PIFLNCWLAKRS
+266 PVFLNCWLAKHA

-308 LCLVF
+308 ICLVF

-319 QHFQR
+319 QHCQR
-324 AGHRHLNLFQSTY
+324 AGHRHLNLFQATY

-358 QLYMVIM
+358 QLWMVIM

-426 HPLLQDFY
+426 HPLLQDYY

-469 DGDLARARM
+469 DTDLARARM

-513 PNVPQYVQIFRPEHK
+513 PNVAQYVQIFRPENK
-528 LHVKFAEHV
+528 LHVKFAEFV

-572 GQQSPEEWHRLYGKC
+572 GQQSQEEWHRLYGRC
-587 SGNEIYHIVL
+587 SGNEIYHIKL
-597 GDSRFFGEYE
+597 EDSRFFGEYE

-630 PAELPE
+630 PAQLPE

-663 TKEENSAFV
+663 TKEENSSFSVA
-672 VNQNQTT
+672 NQQPTSGE
-679 DTTTAAG
+679 TTALPSKEEDKTNTVPPAAPKDG
-686 GAGSSGASATTHHA
+686 TTPPQLILQVP
-700 HAATANTTTTSTTKQ
+700 TCVTTFPDNTVT
-715 STTTT
+715 
-720 TTRTIPT
+720 
-727 TISTTLTSSTLLS
+727 
-740 ASASTTT
+740 
-747 TATATAIALNQST
+747 
-760 IAAVPSVCV
+760 
-769 RVPHSPTYDS
+769 
-779 GAGTPLIERQHLQPL
+779 
-794 YPYPPPSPSPS
+794 
-805 PQPYPQ
+805 
-811 MQQLTCDSDYT
+811 
-822 TLFVPSDTPTAV
+822 
-834 IISDSRQNLKDT
+834 SDSRQCLKE
-846 TVSTTHLPT
+846 
-855 AAAATTTT
+855 
-863 TITTTSLVLG
+863 
-873 GGSGAA
+873 
-879 GSSGTGGQNQA
+879 SSPG
-890 SSSSSGGGLGVGL
+890 
-903 NMGTSLSITPAA
+903 SITFDVSI
-915 LTTTG
+915 TG
-920 NHLDVPFA
+920 NHLDIPRSGGE
-928 NNPNL
+928 NPNL
-933 LSPDV
+933 LSPEMI
-938 LNQRRGSRR
+938 NQRRNSRR

-953 PDMFTSSSFSIAGND
+953 PDMFTSSTLNIAQD
-968 DGEEG
+968 ATDEA
-973 DESDDEIDDE
+973 DESEDELEDDV
-983 MPWRSPSEK
+983 PWRSPSEK
-992 IACLGG
+992 IA
-998 HFPQSRTYSLI
+998 
-1009 MSSSEDSYQ
+1009 
-1018 QRGSALGGAN
+1018 
-1028 CGYCNANAANA
+1028 
-1039 PAAQP
+1039 
-1044 LPASLRRRAMKKSYS
+1044 
-1059 CDSEC
+1059 
-1064 ALPSGQR
+1064 
-1071 LGLDMGLDMSLG
+1071 
-1083 QGLAGGPLALLA
+1083 
-1095 ARRRQLQRCSCC
+1095 
-1107 YSCSRDSCGSSS
+1107 
-1119 TTTATTTTT
+1119 
-1128 TAAAAGQA
+1128 
-1136 HFHSLAQCPF
+1136 
-1146 QAPHPPPPPPPP
+1146 
-1158 PGCGFTSSS
+1158 
-1167 SAETRRLARP
+1167 
-1177 VWAADY
+1177 
-1183 SGIVKGFPPV
+1183 IVKGFPPV
-1193 SPFIGVSPTLCYLL
+1193 SPYIGVSPTLCYLL

-1226 YRNAKE
+1226 YRNARD

-1282 FLDALSYFP
+1282 FLDAVSYFP

-1301 CLDDLLRAGITLAES
+1301 CLDDLLRAGITLAEN

-1343 NMFKFFPS
+1343 TMFKFFPS

-1400 FAAGAVFSASML
+1400 FAAGSVFSASML

-1430 LLLGIDQAPG
+1430 LLLGVDQAPG

-1445 SMRITKD
+1445 SMRISKD

-1457 TYGRLYQKLCSTT
+1457 TYGRLYQKLCSTS

-1484 NADTSHVSNSPVERW
+1484 IS
-1499 GPFSAFSRHCVRLR
+1499 
-1513 PSYDEETGTPDSTK
+1513 
-1527 DSSEMLRGVTYRPP
+1527 DSSHIDEDLGPERVGVTYRPKEG
-1541 TAGSGGSGIGGG
+1541 T
-1553 AGGGGGG
+1553 
-1560 RPRQKSV
+1560 
-1567 NCLGGCSERKGS
+1567 NCLGCTNRRTSL
-1579 SYSINLA
+1579 YSVNGN
-1586 DEARDN
+1586 DEAKDN
-1592 HAQQIERAEIAN
+1592 HDQQIERAEIAN

-1610 ESLNLPTIDYDDVSE
+1610 ESLNLPTIDYNDVSE
-1625 KRNHLS
+1625 KRNSLS

-1643 EEGDLIYLVRPSP
+1643 EEGDIIYLVRPSP

-1674 SFCSNINLGA
+1674 SFCSQSLLA
-1684 TCGPQMPN
+1684 QMAN
-1692 MSNTAVGAGSRRGS
+1692 SSQAGSRRGS
-1706 GIAGLNPMQMQS
+1706 GLGLSGYQS
-1718 VQTLAGPTVV
+1718 PRPPPLATTKSNSLSLPDSPTVA
-1728 GSQRGR
+1728 GYQRGR
-1734 SNSLRI
+1734 SNSLRVI
-1740 DNDILLRRS
+1740 DDILLRRS
-1749 SSLRQG
+1749 NSLRQG
-1755 LPSVG
+1755 LPNIGNS
-1760 VSHGRRKS
+1760 RRKS
-1768 SLEEIGISHFTTLM
+1768 SLEDIGLSHFS
-1782 QATNHSNPIKISLN
+1782 TNYSNTIKIALN
-1796 GSIGMENQISLQ
+1796 GSIGLE
-1808 VTPPEEPTP
+1808 VTPPEENSPPVISSNTALIMNPNMPPPIPSVLTGSTLSLSQSGLPGSTPLNMGFGGMGSSAYGDVGATQQAALPPTP
-1817 MLGVPCVLGGGGVGG
+1817 V
-1832 INPSALGGSSGG
+1832 
-1844 GGGGGGG
+1844 
-1851 SGGGGGGGGGGS
+1851 
-1863 SGGMLGAG
+1863 
-1871 SSLAINTADL
+1871 TD
-1881 GPGPSTS
+1881 
-1888 SGASLQAQ
+1888 
-1896 DSLPQ
+1896 
-1901 SSQAPSPQHL
+1901 PQHL

>member
-1 MSLRHICHPT
+1 MSQ
-11 PPPFMLAVHPHPA
+11 
-24 DCRMSM
+24 
-30 FFFRLHNLQRAE
+30 NLQVSYTALGMSDDNQTCSYSMPSVASPTHNHRLQRNVNFNEDLNDLAGYPP
-42 ENKRKKRVEQQRQQ
+42 QQLPPAPAVRRFSKSIF
-56 QRQRRGAKVFK
+56 QRPRSMSVW
-67 CVSDSTG
+67 SDI
-74 HLTLAPSRLF
+74 SRSSM
-84 ERTPM
+84 R
-89 SPSDSLDEIALQI
+89 LDE
-102 PRVRVEYYVNENT
+102 RVRVEYYVNENT

-162 TCYGCEVA
+162 TCYGCEVG

-182 EEEFQENP
+182 EEEFQESP

-636 FYEDTILLNPGPR
+636 FYEETILLNPGPR

-672 VNQNQTT
+672 VNQNQTS
-679 DTTTAAG
+679 DPTAAG
-686 GAGSSGASATTHHA
+686 KEGGVAGGGGGPSSSASPHPASAT
-700 HAATANTTTTSTTKQ
+700 ANPTTTITTTTVQ
-715 STTTT
+715 ATTT
-720 TTRTIPT
+720 T
-727 TISTTLTSSTLLS
+727 TISTTFTSSTLLS
-740 ASASTTT
+740 ASTT
-747 TATATAIALNQST
+747 TATINATST
-760 IAAVPSVCV
+760 AAAAPPPVPSVCV
-769 RVPHSPTYDS
+769 RVPHSPSYDS
-779 GAGTPLIERQHLQPL
+779 GGGTTNTGTTHLQP
-794 YPYPPPSPSPS
+794 YPYP
-805 PQPYPQ
+805 QTYPQ
-811 MQQLTCDSDYT
+811 SYPQSHPQSMQTPDSGEFAS
-822 TLFVPSDTPTAV
+822 LFVPSDNPTAV

-846 TVSTTHLPT
+846 TVTQT
-855 AAAATTTT
+855 AA
-863 TITTTSLVLG
+863 TITTTTLPPPHQTMGSPSMA
-873 GGSGAA
+873 GGSG
-879 GSSGTGGQNQA
+879 GGGG
-890 SSSSSGGGLGVGL
+890 GGGLGLGSAHS
-903 NMGTSLSITPAA
+903 MGTSLSITPAT

-992 IACLGG
+992 IA
-998 HFPQSRTYSLI
+998 
-1009 MSSSEDSYQ
+1009 
-1018 QRGSALGGAN
+1018 
-1028 CGYCNANAANA
+1028 
-1039 PAAQP
+1039 
-1044 LPASLRRRAMKKSYS
+1044 
-1059 CDSEC
+1059 
-1064 ALPSGQR
+1064 
-1071 LGLDMGLDMSLG
+1071 
-1083 QGLAGGPLALLA
+1083 
-1095 ARRRQLQRCSCC
+1095 
-1107 YSCSRDSCGSSS
+1107 
-1119 TTTATTTTT
+1119 
-1128 TAAAAGQA
+1128 
-1136 HFHSLAQCPF
+1136 
-1146 QAPHPPPPPPPP
+1146 
-1158 PGCGFTSSS
+1158 
-1167 SAETRRLARP
+1167 
-1177 VWAADY
+1177 
-1183 SGIVKGFPPV
+1183 IVKGFPPV

-1376 LHLSKMEKREKE
+1376 LHLSKMEKE

-1527 DSSEMLRGVTYRPP
+1527 DSTEMLRGVTYRPP
-1541 TAGSGGSGIGGG
+1541 GSATGG
-1553 AGGGGGG
+1553 ASSF
-1560 RPRQKSV
+1560 RPQPQRQRSV

-1684 TCGPQMPN
+1684 TCGPQMPQMN
-1692 MSNTAVGAGSRRGS
+1692 MNMNMANTAVGAGSRRGS

-1718 VQTLAGPTVV
+1718 VQTLAGYGSSSQRCSPPMQQIKSNSLSLPDSPTVV
-1728 GSQRGR
+1728 GNQRGR

-1817 MLGVPCVLGGGGVGG
+1817 MLGVPCVV
-1832 INPSALGGSSGG
+1832 GG
-1844 GGGGGGG
+1844 GGGGGINP
-1851 SGGGGGGGGGGS
+1851 SGAGS
-1863 SGGMLGAG
+1863 STGGMLGGG

-1888 SGASLQAQ
+1888 SGASGSLQPQ
-1896 DSLPQ
+1896 DSLGQQ
-1901 SSQAPSPQHL
+1901 SSQVSSPQHL

>member
-1 MSLRHICHPT
+1 M
-11 PPPFMLAVHPHPA
+11 
-24 DCRMSM
+24 
-30 FFFRLHNLQRAE
+30 
-42 ENKRKKRVEQQRQQ
+42 
-56 QRQRRGAKVFK
+56 
-67 CVSDSTG
+67 
-74 HLTLAPSRLF
+74 SRLIQPRYRF
-84 ERTPM
+84 RDLLLGDFSFNDDGE
-89 SPSDSLDEIALQI
+89 
-102 PRVRVEYYVNENT
+102 RVRVEYYVNENT

-162 TCYGCEVA
+162 TCYGCEVG

-636 FYEDTILLNPGPR
+636 FYEETILLNPGPR

-672 VNQNQTT
+672 VNQNQTS
-679 DTTTAAG
+679 DPTAAG
-686 GAGSSGASATTHHA
+686 KDGGGSGGGPSSSVSTHPA
-700 HAATANTTTTSTTKQ
+700 AATA
-715 STTTT
+715 
-720 TTRTIPT
+720 
-727 TISTTLTSSTLLS
+727 
-740 ASASTTT
+740 
-747 TATATAIALNQST
+747 
-760 IAAVPSVCV
+760 
-769 RVPHSPTYDS
+769 
-779 GAGTPLIERQHLQPL
+779 
-794 YPYPPPSPSPS
+794 
-805 PQPYPQ
+805 
-811 MQQLTCDSDYT
+811 SDN
-822 TLFVPSDTPTAV
+822 PTAV

-846 TVSTTHLPT
+846 TVTQT
-855 AAAATTTT
+855 AA
-863 TITTTSLVLG
+863 TITTTTLPPPSQTMG
-873 GGSGAA
+873 SPSMAGGSG
-879 GSSGTGGQNQA
+879 G
-890 SSSSSGGGLGVGL
+890 GGGLGLGSAHS
-903 NMGTSLSITPAA
+903 MGTSLSITPAT

-992 IACLGG
+992 IA
-998 HFPQSRTYSLI
+998 
-1009 MSSSEDSYQ
+1009 
-1018 QRGSALGGAN
+1018 
-1028 CGYCNANAANA
+1028 
-1039 PAAQP
+1039 
-1044 LPASLRRRAMKKSYS
+1044 
-1059 CDSEC
+1059 
-1064 ALPSGQR
+1064 
-1071 LGLDMGLDMSLG
+1071 
-1083 QGLAGGPLALLA
+1083 
-1095 ARRRQLQRCSCC
+1095 
-1107 YSCSRDSCGSSS
+1107 
-1119 TTTATTTTT
+1119 
-1128 TAAAAGQA
+1128 
-1136 HFHSLAQCPF
+1136 
-1146 QAPHPPPPPPPP
+1146 
-1158 PGCGFTSSS
+1158 
-1167 SAETRRLARP
+1167 
-1177 VWAADY
+1177 
-1183 SGIVKGFPPV
+1183 IVKGFPPV

-1527 DSSEMLRGVTYRPP
+1527 DSTEMLRGVTYRPP
-1541 TAGSGGSGIGGG
+1541 GSATGG
-1553 AGGGGGG
+1553 ASSF
-1560 RPRQKSV
+1560 RPQTQRQRSV

-1684 TCGPQMPN
+1684 TCGPQMPQMN
-1692 MSNTAVGAGSRRGS
+1692 MNMANTAVGAGSRRGS

-1718 VQTLAGPTVV
+1718 VQTLAGYGSSSQRCSPPMQQIKSNSLSLPDSPTVV
-1728 GSQRGR
+1728 GNQRGR

-1817 MLGVPCVLGGGGVGG
+1817 MLGVPCVV
-1832 INPSALGGSSGG
+1832 GG
-1844 GGGGGGG
+1844 GGGGGINP
-1851 SGGGGGGGGGGS
+1851 SGAGS
-1863 SGGMLGAG
+1863 STGGMLGGG

-1888 SGASLQAQ
+1888 SGASGSLQPQ
-1896 DSLPQ
+1896 DSLGQQ
-1901 SSQAPSPQHL
+1901 SSQVSSPQHL

>member
-1 MSLRHICHPT
+1 MSSDPCHHTAAGSSTSSSGGNDTNNNNNNINNGDSGGNNYSNYSRLTSLRNYK
-11 PPPFMLAVHPHPA
+11 F
-24 DCRMSM
+24 SNW
-30 FFFRLHNLQRAE
+30 FSQRAE

-155 DKNPTFI
+155 DINPTFI
-162 TCYGCEVA
+162 TCYGCEVG
-170 NKTEFIISAKLT
+170 NKTEFILSRKLT

-190 IINWDAILWVNRPT
+190 IINWDGILWVNRPT

-345 VGYGDFVPDIWPS
+345 VGYGDLVPDIWPS

-672 VNQNQTT
+672 VNQNQTS
-679 DTTTAAG
+679 DPAAAAKEG
-686 GAGSSGASATTHHA
+686 GGSTSASAHPA
-700 HAATANTTTTSTTKQ
+700 AATAGDN
-715 STTTT
+715 
-720 TTRTIPT
+720 
-727 TISTTLTSSTLLS
+727 
-740 ASASTTT
+740 
-747 TATATAIALNQST
+747 
-760 IAAVPSVCV
+760 
-769 RVPHSPTYDS
+769 
-779 GAGTPLIERQHLQPL
+779 
-794 YPYPPPSPSPS
+794 
-805 PQPYPQ
+805 
-811 MQQLTCDSDYT
+811 
-822 TLFVPSDTPTAV
+822 PTAV
-834 IISDSRQNLKDT
+834 IISDSRQNLRDT
-846 TVSTTHLPT
+846 TVTQT
-855 AAAATTTT
+855 AATTT
-863 TITTTSLVLG
+863 TITTTTLPPPPQAMGSPSMA
-873 GGSGAA
+873 GGSG
-879 GSSGTGGQNQA
+879 GGA
-890 SSSSSGGGLGVGL
+890 GGGLGVGHG
-903 NMGTSLSITPAA
+903 MGTSLSITPAT

-992 IACLGG
+992 IA
-998 HFPQSRTYSLI
+998 
-1009 MSSSEDSYQ
+1009 
-1018 QRGSALGGAN
+1018 
-1028 CGYCNANAANA
+1028 
-1039 PAAQP
+1039 
-1044 LPASLRRRAMKKSYS
+1044 
-1059 CDSEC
+1059 
-1064 ALPSGQR
+1064 
-1071 LGLDMGLDMSLG
+1071 
-1083 QGLAGGPLALLA
+1083 
-1095 ARRRQLQRCSCC
+1095 
-1107 YSCSRDSCGSSS
+1107 
-1119 TTTATTTTT
+1119 
-1128 TAAAAGQA
+1128 
-1136 HFHSLAQCPF
+1136 
-1146 QAPHPPPPPPPP
+1146 
-1158 PGCGFTSSS
+1158 
-1167 SAETRRLARP
+1167 
-1177 VWAADY
+1177 
-1183 SGIVKGFPPV
+1183 IVKGFPPV

-1376 LHLSKMEKREKE
+1376 LHLSKMEKE

-1527 DSSEMLRGVTYRPP
+1527 DSTEMLRGVTYRPP
-1541 TAGSGGSGIGGG
+1541 ASATGG
-1553 AGGGGGG
+1553 ASSF
-1560 RPRQKSV
+1560 RPQPQRQRSV

-1684 TCGPQMPN
+1684 TCGPQMPQMN
-1692 MSNTAVGAGSRRGS
+1692 MNMANTAVGAGSRRGS

-1718 VQTLAGPTVV
+1718 VQTLAGYGSSSQRCSPPMQQIKSNSLSLPDSPTVV
-1728 GSQRGR
+1728 GNQRGR

-1817 MLGVPCVLGGGGVGG
+1817 MLGVPCVLGGGGGGG
-1832 INPSALGGSSGG
+1832 INPSGAGSST
-1844 GGGGGGG
+1844 
-1851 SGGGGGGGGGGS
+1851 
-1863 SGGMLGAG
+1863 GGMLGAG

-1888 SGASLQAQ
+1888 SGASGSLQAQ
-1896 DSLPQ
+1896 DSLGQQP
-1901 SSQAPSPQHL
+1901 SQVSSPQHL

>member
-1 MSLRHICHPT
+1 MEEGLIDVQDGVPRIQPT
-11 PPPFMLAVHPHPA
+11 THRYRFRDLLLGDFAFN
-24 DCRMSM
+24 DDGERMSM
-30 FFFRLHNLQRAE
+30 FFFRLHNLQREE
-42 ENKRKKRVEQQRQQ
+42 ENKKKRKAAQR
-56 QRQRRGAKVFK
+56 QRQRRGAKVFRG
-67 CVSDSTG
+67 VNNMDG

-136 ADLFL
+136 ANLFF
-141 KLLSCVLYIIRVIL
+141 KLLTCVLYIVRVIADL
-155 DKNPTFI
+155 DPTFA
-162 TCYGCEVA
+162 TCHGCPVE
-170 NKTEFIISAKLT
+170 NKTEFLASADLT
-182 EEEFQENP
+182 EEQFQENP

-204 VLWVLQLLLAMV
+204 ELWAVQFVLAIV
-216 SLTQSLVLTYLGYK
+216 SLTEALLLTYLGYK

-255 IVHPP
+255 ILWPP

-266 PIFLNCWLAKRS
+266 PVFLNCWLAKRS

-365 ICVALIVLPTQFEQ
+365 ICVALIVLPTQLSQFRALKFEQ

-426 HPLLQDFY
+426 HPLLQDYY

-513 PNVPQYVQIFRPEHK
+513 PSVPQYVQIFRPEHK

-672 VNQNQTT
+672 VNQNQNSGLEPAKEAIASTENNPHSAISISESKLNLKE
-679 DTTTAAG
+679 AATP
-686 GAGSSGASATTHHA
+686 SSATT
-700 HAATANTTTTSTTKQ
+700 TMLGQ
-715 STTTT
+715 S
-720 TTRTIPT
+720 
-727 TISTTLTSSTLLS
+727 S
-740 ASASTTT
+740 AMT
-747 TATATAIALNQST
+747 
-760 IAAVPSVCV
+760 
-769 RVPHSPTYDS
+769 
-779 GAGTPLIERQHLQPL
+779 
-794 YPYPPPSPSPS
+794 
-805 PQPYPQ
+805 
-811 MQQLTCDSDYT
+811 
-822 TLFVPSDTPTAV
+822 
-834 IISDSRQNLKDT
+834 
-846 TVSTTHLPT
+846 
-855 AAAATTTT
+855 
-863 TITTTSLVLG
+863 
-873 GGSGAA
+873 
-879 GSSGTGGQNQA
+879 
-890 SSSSSGGGLGVGL
+890 
-903 NMGTSLSITPAA
+903 
-915 LTTTG
+915 TTTG
-920 NHLDVPFA
+920 NHLELPQQS
-928 NNPNL
+928 NPNL

-953 PDMFTSSSFSIAGND
+953 PDMFTSSSFSISGNED
-968 DGEEG
+968 G
-973 DESDDEIDDE
+973 DEAESEDELDDDV
-983 MPWRSPSEK
+983 PWRSPSEK
-992 IACLGG
+992 IA
-998 HFPQSRTYSLI
+998 
-1009 MSSSEDSYQ
+1009 
-1018 QRGSALGGAN
+1018 
-1028 CGYCNANAANA
+1028 
-1039 PAAQP
+1039 
-1044 LPASLRRRAMKKSYS
+1044 
-1059 CDSEC
+1059 
-1064 ALPSGQR
+1064 
-1071 LGLDMGLDMSLG
+1071 
-1083 QGLAGGPLALLA
+1083 
-1095 ARRRQLQRCSCC
+1095 
-1107 YSCSRDSCGSSS
+1107 
-1119 TTTATTTTT
+1119 
-1128 TAAAAGQA
+1128 
-1136 HFHSLAQCPF
+1136 
-1146 QAPHPPPPPPPP
+1146 
-1158 PGCGFTSSS
+1158 
-1167 SAETRRLARP
+1167 
-1177 VWAADY
+1177 
-1183 SGIVKGFPPV
+1183 IVKGFPPV

-1282 FLDALSYFP
+1282 FLDAISYFP

-1301 CLDDLLRAGITLAES
+1301 CLDDLLRAGINLAEN

-1325 NSAEEDSLS
+1325 NSAEEDTLA

-1343 NMFKFFPS
+1343 TMFKFFPS
-1351 IKSITEL
+1351 IRSITEL

-1445 SMRITKD
+1445 SIKITKEE
-1452 DMWIR
+1452 MWIR

-1484 NADTSHVSNSPVERW
+1484 ASESHVSSSPVADKWR
-1499 GPFSAFSRHCVRLR
+1499 PFGSFGMKNCVRMR
-1513 PSYDEETGTPDSTK
+1513 PSYS
-1527 DSSEMLRGVTYRPP
+1527 L
-1541 TAGSGGSGIGGG
+1541 
-1553 AGGGGGG
+1553 
-1560 RPRQKSV
+1560 
-1567 NCLGGCSERKGS
+1567 
-1579 SYSINLA
+1579 NLA

-1610 ESLNLPTIDYDDVSE
+1610 ESLNLPGADYDDVSE

-1643 EEGDLIYLVRPSP
+1643 EEGDIVYLVRPSP

-1674 SFCSNINLGA
+1674 SFCSNLA
-1684 TCGPQMPN
+1684 AAAA
-1692 MSNTAVGAGSRRGS
+1692 AVAASGSRRGS
-1706 GIAGLNPMQMQS
+1706 GIGLNTLGGVQS
-1718 VQTLAGPTVV
+1718 MSGPTVV
-1728 GSQRGR
+1728 GQQRGR

-1755 LPSVG
+1755 LPNVG
-1760 VSHGRRKS
+1760 IQGRRKS

-1782 QATNHSNPIKISLN
+1782 QATNHSNPIKIALN
-1796 GSIGMENQISLQ
+1796 GSIGLEVSIK
-1808 VTPPEEPTP
+1808 VTPPEEPLP
-1817 MLGVPCVLGGGGVGG
+1817 VLGVPCMSGGGV
-1832 INPSALGGSSGG
+1832 NPSGLGSALG
-1844 GGGGGGG
+1844 
-1851 SGGGGGGGGGGS
+1851 
-1863 SGGMLGAG
+1863 
-1871 SSLAINTADL
+1871 INTL
-1881 GPGPSTS
+1881 GDTTPSPLS
-1888 SGASLQAQ
+1888 V
-1896 DSLPQ
+1896 PQ
-1901 SSQAPSPQHL
+1901 SESASASPQHL

>member
-1 MSLRHICHPT
+1 MNIPQIHLNSNDFNNTNGPKRKLSINANRTPTTITTKTITMPIVIEHRHQRQQRQRQQRTEQNERPPLNQLPKQQYPS
-11 PPPFMLAVHPHPA
+11 PPPSLKQQPSLTTSYASTESI
-24 DCRMSM
+24 DSNSTRRSSNQSTTSRMSM
-30 FFFRLHNLQRAE
+30 FFFRLHNLQRE
-42 ENKRKKRVEQQRQQ
+42 QENKRKKTVQQQR
-56 QRQRRGAKVFK
+56 QRQRRGAKVFR
-67 CVSDSTG
+67 SDSDTTG

-84 ERTPM
+84 EKTPVK
-89 SPSDSLDEIALQI
+89 PSDSLDEIALQI

-136 ADLFL
+136 ANLFF
-141 KLLSCVLYIIRVIL
+141 KLLTCVLYIIRVVTDL
-155 DKNPTFI
+155 DPTFAH
-162 TCYGCEVA
+162 CFGCTPG
-170 NKTEFIISAKLT
+170 NKTEFLESATLT
-182 EEEFQENP
+182 EEEFQERP
-190 IINWDAILWVNRPT
+190 IINWDAILYVSRPT
-204 VLWVLQLLLAMV
+204 ELWAVQLILALI
-216 SLTQSLVLTYLGYK
+216 SLTEAMLLTYLGYK

-244 ELVTTIPFALT
+244 ELVTTVPFALT
-255 IVHPP
+255 LLWPP

-478 NEAEACFILAARNYA
+478 NEAEACFILAARNYS
-493 DKTAADEHTILRSW
+493 DKNAADEHTILRSW

-513 PNVPQYVQIFRPEHK
+513 PSVPQYVQIFRPEHK

-563 LLHTSRGQE
+563 ILHTSRGQE
-572 GQQSPEEWHRLYGKC
+572 GQQSQEEWHRLYGKC
-587 SGNEIYHIVL
+587 SGNEIYHIIL

-636 FYEDTILLNPGPR
+636 FYEETILLNPGPR

-679 DTTTAAG
+679 PDQPKDASEKFQQPSMTTSNSKQNLSEAVSGAPAPQTASNPSTAVVG
-686 GAGSSGASATTHHA
+686 GAGASSSGSGPH
-700 HAATANTTTTSTTKQ
+700 
-715 STTTT
+715 
-720 TTRTIPT
+720 
-727 TISTTLTSSTLLS
+727 LLS
-740 ASASTTT
+740 AA
-747 TATATAIALNQST
+747 
-760 IAAVPSVCV
+760 
-769 RVPHSPTYDS
+769 
-779 GAGTPLIERQHLQPL
+779 
-794 YPYPPPSPSPS
+794 
-805 PQPYPQ
+805 
-811 MQQLTCDSDYT
+811 
-822 TLFVPSDTPTAV
+822 
-834 IISDSRQNLKDT
+834 
-846 TVSTTHLPT
+846 
-855 AAAATTTT
+855 
-863 TITTTSLVLG
+863 
-873 GGSGAA
+873 
-879 GSSGTGGQNQA
+879 
-890 SSSSSGGGLGVGL
+890 
-903 NMGTSLSITPAA
+903 
-915 LTTTG
+915 
-920 NHLDVPFA
+920 NHLEIPS

-933 LSPDV
+933 LSPDI

-953 PDMFTSSSFSIAGND
+953 PDMFTSSSFSISGND
-968 DGEEG
+968 DG
-973 DESDDEIDDE
+973 DECDDSEDELDDDV
-983 MPWRSPSEK
+983 PWRSPSEK
-992 IACLGG
+992 IA
-998 HFPQSRTYSLI
+998 
-1009 MSSSEDSYQ
+1009 
-1018 QRGSALGGAN
+1018 
-1028 CGYCNANAANA
+1028 
-1039 PAAQP
+1039 
-1044 LPASLRRRAMKKSYS
+1044 
-1059 CDSEC
+1059 
-1064 ALPSGQR
+1064 
-1071 LGLDMGLDMSLG
+1071 
-1083 QGLAGGPLALLA
+1083 
-1095 ARRRQLQRCSCC
+1095 
-1107 YSCSRDSCGSSS
+1107 
-1119 TTTATTTTT
+1119 
-1128 TAAAAGQA
+1128 
-1136 HFHSLAQCPF
+1136 
-1146 QAPHPPPPPPPP
+1146 
-1158 PGCGFTSSS
+1158 
-1167 SAETRRLARP
+1167 
-1177 VWAADY
+1177 
-1183 SGIVKGFPPV
+1183 IVKGFPPV

-1214 CLQLAQVCEHCS
+1214 CLQLAQVCEHCN

-1243 ADYASN
+1243 ADQVSN

-1257 LRAHFR
+1257 LRAHFK

-1282 FLDALSYFP
+1282 FLDAISYFP

-1296 LGSID
+1296 QGSID
-1301 CLDDLLRAGITLAES
+1301 NLDDLLRGGITLAEN

-1376 LHLSKMEKREKE
+1376 LHLSKMEKKEKE

-1400 FAAGAVFSASML
+1400 FAAGCVFSASML

-1445 SMRITKD
+1445 SMKITKD

-1484 NADTSHVSNSPVERW
+1484 SADATH
-1499 GPFSAFSRHCVRLR
+1499 
-1513 PSYDEETGTPDSTK
+1513 
-1527 DSSEMLRGVTYRPP
+1527 
-1541 TAGSGGSGIGGG
+1541 
-1553 AGGGGGG
+1553 
-1560 RPRQKSV
+1560 
-1567 NCLGGCSERKGS
+1567 
-1579 SYSINLA
+1579 YSINMN
-1586 DEARDN
+1586 DEAREI
-1592 HAQQIERAEIAN
+1592 HKQQIERAEIAN

-1625 KRNHLS
+1625 KRNSLS

-1643 EEGDLIYLVRPSP
+1643 QEGDIIYLVRPSP

-1674 SFCSNINLGA
+1674 SYCSNL
-1684 TCGPQMPN
+1684 N
-1692 MSNTAVGAGSRRGS
+1692 MAQAAASASRRGS
-1706 GIAGLNPMQMQS
+1706 GFCLN
-1718 VQTLAGPTVV
+1718 TLQNLPGPTV
-1728 GSQRGR
+1728 GGQTRGR

-1740 DNDILLRRS
+1740 ESDISLRRS

-1755 LPSVG
+1755 LPNVGISV
-1760 VSHGRRKS
+1760 GRRKS

-1796 GSIGMENQISLQ
+1796 GSIGLE
-1808 VTPPEEPTP
+1808 VTPPEEPLP
-1817 MLGVPCVLGGGGVGG
+1817 VLGVPCVSSSGG
-1832 INPSALGGSSGG
+1832 INPSSFGGSTLGLSSVDSQLQ
-1844 GGGGGGG
+1844 GG
-1851 SGGGGGGGGGGS
+1851 S
-1863 SGGMLGAG
+1863 
-1871 SSLAINTADL
+1871 
-1881 GPGPSTS
+1881 PF
-1888 SGASLQAQ
+1888 QV
-1896 DSLPQ
+1896 PQ
-1901 SSQAPSPQHL
+1901 SDDSQQSVRSAQSPQHL

>member
-1 MSLRHICHPT
+1 
-11 PPPFMLAVHPHPA
+11 
-24 DCRMSM
+24 MSM

-42 ENKRKKRVEQQRQQ
+42 ETKRRKRAER
-56 QRQRRGAKVFK
+56 QRQRRGAKVFR

-84 ERTPM
+84 EKTPM

-136 ADLFL
+136 ADLFF
-141 KLLSCVLYIIRVIL
+141 KLLTCVLYIVRVIT
-155 DKNPTFI
+155 DTNPTFA
-162 TCYGCEVA
+162 TCSGCTVG
-170 NKTEFIISAKLT
+170 NKTEFLESALLT
-182 EEEFQENP
+182 EEAFQENP

-204 VLWVLQLLLAMV
+204 FLWAIQLVLALV
-216 SLTQSLVLTYLGYK
+216 SLTEALLLTYLGYK

-255 IVHPP
+255 ILWPP
-260 LRNLFI
+260 LRHLFI
-266 PIFLNCWLAKRS
+266 PVFLNCWLAKRS

-300 LTILSATL
+300 LMILSATL

-679 DTTTAAG
+679 TPETTKDVR
-686 GAGSSGASATTHHA
+686 TTINN
-700 HAATANTTTTSTTKQ
+700 NTTTMTTVNPQ
-715 STTTT
+715 MA
-720 TTRTIPT
+720 P
-727 TISTTLTSSTLLS
+727 
-740 ASASTTT
+740 
-747 TATATAIALNQST
+747 
-760 IAAVPSVCV
+760 VPSVCV
-769 RVPHSPTYDS
+769 RVPHSPSLDS
-779 GAGTPLIERQHLQPL
+779 GAGTPIKRH
-794 YPYPPPSPSPS
+794 PS
-805 PQPYPQ
+805 
-811 MQQLTCDSDYT
+811 DSDFT
-822 TLFVPSDTPTAV
+822 TLSVPTEHATSVVVSESKTNIKETATTVVAATPTTPA
-834 IISDSRQNLKDT
+834 
-846 TVSTTHLPT
+846 
-855 AAAATTTT
+855 T
-863 TITTTSLVLG
+863 TITTTAHSTV
-873 GGSGAA
+873 
-879 GSSGTGGQNQA
+879 
-890 SSSSSGGGLGVGL
+890 
-903 NMGTSLSITPAA
+903 
-915 LTTTG
+915 TTG
-920 NHLDVPFA
+920 NHLDVPQQS
-928 NNPNL
+928 NPNL
-933 LSPDV
+933 LSPDI

-953 PDMFTSSSFSIAGND
+953 PDMFTSSSFSISGND
-968 DGEEG
+968 DGDEG
-973 DESDDEIDDE
+973 DESEDELDDDV
-983 MPWRSPSEK
+983 PWRSPSEK
-992 IACLGG
+992 IA
-998 HFPQSRTYSLI
+998 
-1009 MSSSEDSYQ
+1009 
-1018 QRGSALGGAN
+1018 
-1028 CGYCNANAANA
+1028 
-1039 PAAQP
+1039 
-1044 LPASLRRRAMKKSYS
+1044 
-1059 CDSEC
+1059 
-1064 ALPSGQR
+1064 
-1071 LGLDMGLDMSLG
+1071 
-1083 QGLAGGPLALLA
+1083 
-1095 ARRRQLQRCSCC
+1095 
-1107 YSCSRDSCGSSS
+1107 
-1119 TTTATTTTT
+1119 
-1128 TAAAAGQA
+1128 
-1136 HFHSLAQCPF
+1136 
-1146 QAPHPPPPPPPP
+1146 
-1158 PGCGFTSSS
+1158 
-1167 SAETRRLARP
+1167 
-1177 VWAADY
+1177 
-1183 SGIVKGFPPV
+1183 IVKGFPPV

-1282 FLDALSYFP
+1282 FLDAISYFP

-1400 FAAGAVFSASML
+1400 FAAGCVFSASML

-1445 SMRITKD
+1445 SMKITKE

-1484 NADTSHVSNSPVERW
+1484 SADASHVSTSPVDKW
-1499 GPFSAFSRHCVRLR
+1499 GPFSAFGKHCVRLR
-1513 PSYDEETGTPDSTK
+1513 PSY
-1527 DSSEMLRGVTYRPP
+1527 
-1541 TAGSGGSGIGGG
+1541 
-1553 AGGGGGG
+1553 
-1560 RPRQKSV
+1560 
-1567 NCLGGCSERKGS
+1567 
-1579 SYSINLA
+1579 SINMT

-1643 EEGDLIYLVRPSP
+1643 EEGDIIYLVRPSP

-1684 TCGPQMPN
+1684 ACGPGGP
-1692 MSNTAVGAGSRRGS
+1692 GSRRGS
-1706 GIAGLNPMQMQS
+1706 GLGLNTLQS
-1718 VQTLAGPTVV
+1718 VQTLSGYGTPRGTPPITTTFKSNSLSLPDSPTVV
-1728 GSQRGR
+1728 GQARGR

-1755 LPSVG
+1755 LPNVG
-1760 VSHGRRKS
+1760 VSGRRKS

-1782 QATNHSNPIKISLN
+1782 QATNHTNPIKIALN
-1796 GSIGMENQISLQ
+1796 GSIGLE
-1808 VTPPEEPTP
+1808 VTPPEEPLP
-1817 MLGVPCVLGGGGVGG
+1817 VLGVPCIGGV
-1832 INPSALGGSSGG
+1832 NPATLGSTLGGSS
-1844 GGGGGGG
+1844 
-1851 SGGGGGGGGGGS
+1851 
-1863 SGGMLGAG
+1863 LG
-1871 SSLAINTADL
+1871 INTADL
-1881 GPGPSTS
+1881 GNTS
-1888 SGASLQAQ
+1888 PLQV
-1896 DSLPQ
+1896 PQ
-1901 SSQAPSPQHL
+1901 QEQSQSAAPSPQHL